1 MNKIFK
7 VVWSKTKNCYVV
19 TSELA
24 KNHTKNNQTKAETSA
39 IGRFF
44 SAAFISKRWNTMT
57 VRAVVAA
64 LALTGLT
71 GITFNVSAA
80 YTDANM
86 NPTSEHFVSVNFQP
100 TTIYSGVAFNKDY
113 KTFVT
118 NVYTAYVNK
127 IAQYETAMAQNVYN
141 GTAIDT
147 ATLATYATDLQKY
160 ETDLLNLGYNQKQ
173 INALK
178 VNNIKGITRTYDNGK
193 LILTVDANAMKT
205 SYADANAATGAVTT
219 AQSTDT
225 NQKTID
231 TATTTM
237 LGNSNYD
244 NNQAMG
250 KQSIAIGFDALA
262 DGSSPNAVALGANT
276 RISGSDSAVALGANN
291 AIQKSKGALA
301 MGNNVTISNSSGA
314 IVFGE
319 RAGDWSYITNNA
331 KESVAIGSN
340 AYTSN
345 APYAVAIGSNARA
358 FNEGGQNN
366 GQESVAIGH
375 NARTI
380 NMSYSIAIG
389 SDAQASDKGHPSS
402 GFNNS
407 IAIGT
412 VANANTSIDSVAIGH
427 KAKVTNATDSI
438 AFGREANV
446 SGKTGALAI
455 GSATTANSD
464 YSISMGYNTTTNTN
478 STSSIAIG
486 NKTSNNGK
494 SSIAIGDNVS
504 FTATSDESI
513 VIGKNISL
521 GGNTNSSIII
531 GESSSDGFYPSVK
544 SENNQNMNYSVVI
557 GAGAK
562 VSDALLGTKTYYD
575 GTTKTIGGSGE
586 GTAVGNATWAT
597 GQAAA
602 FGNNAYALGR
612 SSIAIGND
620 DNAAY
625 SSSEY
630 WVSDYDGAHYFNKL
644 YKAMLDQK
652 KAAGIDVTN
661 PENSVNGYILDKD
674 GKLVKNNFK
683 QRLKYSPTMALGEG
697 AMAIGS
703 RSMAY
708 ADNATAIGALTFA
721 IGKGSTA
728 LGTLTRAEGAASMAM
743 GNNSYVFANNAIAS
757 GTNSQVLSEGGNAY
771 GYRTY
776 AGGKNSLAVGSNA
789 YANVKINFGTKDGH
803 AVFDANGLYNSDP
816 SRYAKSILTG
826 ADLKDITVNDKL
838 ITADGLNGNK
848 SYLDNLDD
856 LLTAD
861 TNPGLTTAKAETTTF
876 HGVSGV
882 VVAAKEEDDPNKNA
896 ENSIVIGNNAIAT
909 ASNAIAMGKGAII
922 TDDATNGMA
931 LGSYSMT
938 TGRNSVALGLASRAT
953 GINSMA
959 VGTASSANAENALSV
974 GIAAINEGK
983 NSSVIGFSSGVAHDS
998 ENSIIFGTNSVID
1011 AGVTNSIVIGTGSSI
1026 GRYLMDDNHLLREIN
1041 TEVGGVTGDSVE
1053 SFKQVK
1059 TDENKKID
1067 GAMAIGVNAR
1077 VYNAESTTD
1086 STATTRTSEEGK
1098 TLARE
1103 NGNNAMAI
1111 GNGAEAWL
1119 ENSVALGVNSE
1130 TDYTPEQMAMVAWR
1144 TPGAVAAS
1152 TDVNTGIISIGK
1164 KGMERRLVNVA
1175 AGAYDTDA
1183 VNVSQLMQ
1191 LWDSIQREMNPID
1204 LNNGVHFVATNFQQ
1218 INSTPT
1224 TDYATKYGA
1233 QVTYDR
1239 FIRTLSEYKG
1249 YLIKAEYGGSTL
1261 TDKANTSYRKELTQ
1275 LRNDLVNT
1283 YGISLDQLNTDSKLS
1298 NFYGTLTENTTDH
1311 LLQVNLDADGLH
1323 AKFALPEYALQDL
1336 IEARDADISVLTQDG
1351 NYITGMTS
1359 DALTAKLTEIN
1370 YDNSQALT
1378 EGSIAIGYNA
1388 RVGEKTT
1395 DNTGA
1400 TAIKG
1405 QKGGVAIGYEARN
1418 MAETDN
1424 PNGASVALGDKS
1436 IVTEADAT
1444 TTTKGVYYTNEAKDG
1459 ITATPNAGVVS
1470 VGTSTEIKTADGI
1483 TYNPSTRRIINV
1495 AAGALDT
1502 DAVNVSQLKSL
1513 AAQKI
1518 QLSTNGT
1525 TNNKTTDVAIGVDTG
1540 VVDFG
1545 IKGDGTD
1552 ITTEASGTDVNIK
1565 LNKATTVEAGN
1576 NLAVTSDAVNTSITT
1591 VNNTIKALDGR
1602 VTTNASSIGTLNDQM
1617 AHTIGV
1623 TGNTTPAGTSNAKSL
1638 TSGDISFAITGD
1650 GTDITTTTTATGVSI
1665 TVDKTGNVAAGDT
1678 KLVTGDTVNTAIT
1691 NAKNAATTTLTEHA
1705 DSPVTVVKTTAED
1718 GHFNYNVTF
1727 NGTKAAEQIPLAYK
1741 ANGANS
1747 TATST
1752 VTLSNGLNFTNTDNL
1767 TASVEANGVVK
1778 YTLNKALTGISSISN
1793 TTTSGGTTTGT
1804 TIILSPTSNEV
1815 NVGRAKIT
1823 GLANGSADSDAV
1835 TYGQFSN
1842 RKISLKGNSN
1852 SSTTEKTLANDVSF
1866 NIVGAEAAQGSTG
1879 PDITTAANG
1888 GNVTITLNKA
1898 TSIAS
1903 GNTQVATSG
1912 QVYDAVTKAKTKV
1925 AKDTKDTTGILT
1937 ITPVESTD
1945 LTANNYTL
1953 GINQNSL
1960 ITTVQDKAKLS
1971 YKAQN
1976 DDPSANRTT
1985 TLANGLDFHVGS
1997 DNNLTVTS
2005 ADGGIVTYGLK
2016 SDLTGITSI
2025 AGKAGKDGADA
2036 TKISIDSETNTI
2048 TLSGKNSDG
2057 STNTKLT
2064 GLADGENG
2072 SDAVN
2077 VSQLNNLKNKVGYE
2091 NAVSSKTDKTP
2102 GAAGKDGLDGKDLGT
2117 QIAAIREGEAG
2128 PMVYTDGEGN
2138 RVVKDGDNFYTK
2150 DSLAGAEKAA
2160 DGTYYNTSKLA
2171 EAGAKIENGKVV
2183 GTDGN
2188 EITDSAILEKVN
2200 TAKVTP
2206 TSVESK
2212 DVQIS
2217 TVDPKTGEP
2226 KAPTTIG
2233 NVQSTL
2239 VATNP
2244 EAIKDPNKTA
2254 GDIASTAM
2262 TGDSNAEAGTIAN
2275 TGLLKAEGSVLNNAA
2290 TIRDLQ
2296 TVANAGLTFQTN
2308 NLKEE
2313 GNEAGKVQ
2321 TVHKALGETLNIEG
2335 KSGATYSDSDYSFD
2349 NMVTTV
2355 DKDIVRIGMKK
2366 SPEFTS
2372 VTLKNGTESDTNTV
2386 TLTPGKDSSNT
2397 TTLTLNNGKDSD
2409 NTGNVDTSVKITNV
2423 AAGTDAN
2430 DAVNVSQLNDLKN
2443 KVGYDNA
2450 VSSKTDKTPGA
2461 AGKDGLDG
2469 KDLGTQ
2475 IAAIRE
2481 GEAGPMVYTDGEG
2494 NRVVKDGDNFYTK
2507 DSLAGAE
2514 KTADGTYYNTA
2525 KLAEAGAKIADGK
2538 VVGTDGN
2545 EITDPAILD
2554 KVNDAKVTPT
2564 SVESKDVQIS
2574 AVDPKTGE
2582 PKAPT
2587 TIGNVKSTIGLDGN
2601 VGTDGKTPVI
2611 GEDQAKTNVSNLVK
2625 GDSKTSLNTVATVG
2639 DLQAVAQAGL
2649 DFKGNTGDAIH
2660 KALGSTLLIKGEE
2673 NANFDDGSFE
2683 SKNLATKN
2691 DNGTLRIGM
2700 KKTPTFDGVKVS
2712 NGTNAV
2718 ELKPGEEANTL
2729 TLTNGT
2735 DGDNSAIKIT
2745 NVAAGSNDTDAVNY
2759 SQLKDLIDKVG
2770 AENTNA
2776 GTDGKSPSTNPSGND
2791 GLDGKDMG
2799 SQIQAIRD
2807 GEAGPMVYTDGE
2819 GNRVVKDGNTYY
2831 KKYDLVGMEKAG
2843 DSYYNI
2849 EALEKAGAKIVDGQ
2863 IVNADGKVLEGDE
2876 LKKVQDAAKV
2886 TTMPKAVDAK
2896 DVQISTVDPKTG
2908 EPKAPTTIGNV
2919 KSNYGYDGIGKN
2931 AEGVTKAIDAA
2942 HAKTAMDGE
2951 DGKSGLLNAKGAD
2964 LNKVVTVGD
2973 LQAAAQA
2980 GLDFTTN
2987 DKVTDTAGTIH
2998 KALGSALAIEG
3009 KSGAT
3014 YKDTEYGFDNMVTT
3028 IDGDK
3033 VRIGMKKA
3041 PEFTG
3046 VTLKDGTDSN
3056 ANTVILTPGK
3066 DTNNRTTL
3074 NLTNGTDGKDNQV
3087 KITNIAAGTDA
3098 NDAVNYSQL
3107 QNLDNQVK
3115 ELQNGENGPMIYTD
3129 GEGNRLVKSGDT
3141 LYKASDLKPS
3151 DLVTKDG
3158 THYDV
3163 ANLPEGAKL
3172 SDDGTTVVS
3181 KDGAAIS
3188 NDDLSKAKRTPVT
3201 SNVQISAVDPKTG
3214 EPKAPTT
3221 IGNVKSTIGLDGN
3234 VGTNGKTPVIG
3245 EDQAKAN
3252 VSNLINGDS
3261 KTSLNTVATVG
3272 DLQAVAQAGLDFKGN
3287 TGDAIHKTLSSTL
3300 SIEGEMGANFD
3311 DGSFESKNL
3320 ATKNDNGTLRIGMKK
3335 APEFTSVTLKGG
3347 TDSDTN
3353 TVTLTP
3359 GKDTNDSTTTL
3370 TLNNG
3375 KDPKNTGNIDTRVK
3389 ITNVAAGT
3397 DANDA
3402 VNYSQLQNLDNQV
3415 KELQNGENGPMVY
3428 TDDEGN
3434 RLVKSGDT
3442 LYKASDVKPSDLV
3455 TNDGT
3460 HYDATDLPEGAKL
3473 SDDGTTVIAKDGSA
3487 ISKDTL
3493 SKAKL
3498 TPVTSNVQISA
3509 VDPTTGEPKEPTT
3522 IGNVKSNY
3530 GYNGIG
3536 TERNDKDE
3544 EVPAKGTDKAIT
3556 SEDAKTAMNGVTGT
3570 DGTARGGLLNA
3581 KGTDLNK
3588 VATVGDLQAAAQAG
3602 LDFTTNDKVTTTAG
3616 TIHKTLG
3623 STLAI
3628 EGKDGVTYNTT
3639 DYSFDNMVTT
3649 IDGDKVRIGMKKSPE
3664 FTGITLNDNS
3674 NKVVFAPGND
3684 GAGNTSLKVSNGD
3697 TTEGADTRVVID
3709 NIKDSESLNSAVT
3722 KGALDKAVE
3731 ELHNREGVDNGTMV
3745 YTHEGKTLDRDGK
3758 NFYEKGSIT
3767 PDKAEKIGTTFYSK
3781 DAMAK
3786 DGVTISVEGK
3796 VIDKDGNEIT
3806 NPDILSNYQVKPVD
3820 PSTIEIS
3827 TVDPATGEPKAP
3839 QTINSVKSNYG
3850 YNGIG
3855 TELNDKGEKVPAKG
3869 TDKAI
3874 TPEDAKTAMN
3884 GVVGEDGT
3892 AKGGLLNAKGADL
3905 NKVATVGDLQAVA
3918 QAGLDFS
3925 TNNDKDNKEQTIH
3938 RTLGSKLSIK
3948 GKLDGQYG
3956 ADYDSDNL
3964 VTTVADDNTIQ
3975 IAMLRKPVFEGVT
3988 IENGKDGSN
3997 GKVDITAVPVNG
4009 KDATEGMTINLAGN
4023 DGKEGTPGKAGDGN
4037 VRISGVADGVNGN
4050 DAVNYSQLKDLID
4063 KVGAANANAGSDAK
4077 SPANTPAGQDGLD
4090 GKDMG
4095 SQIQA
4100 IRDGEAGPMV
4110 YTDKDGN
4117 RLVNDGGTYYKTSD
4131 LAGMEKAGDSYYN
4144 TEALEKAGAKI
4155 VGGQIV
4161 DADGKVLKGDDLKKV
4176 QDAAKVTTMPKAVDA
4191 NDVQI
4196 STVDP
4201 KTGEPKAPT
4210 TIGNV
4215 KSNYGY
4221 NGIGTEADGKT
4232 PAKGIANAITPEDAK
4247 TAMNGVTGADGTVTG
4262 GLLSAKGA
4270 DLNKVVTVGDLQAA
4284 AQAGLD
4290 FTGNSKTEGKVD
4302 TAHTTLG
4309 GTIAIQGGTEY
4320 NANDFSDKN
4329 ISTKVDPKTK
4339 TISINIK
4346 KKPEFDSVT
4355 LGQPGEN
4362 GQTNTQVTI
4371 GTKDTKGGNE
4381 VNFASTHPQG
4391 GDTTVVLSGIK
4402 DDPTRRD
4409 TAITRGALED
4419 LGILKGEVGPSHIAG
4434 SDVGGNL
4441 SIGDNLND
4449 YSLNKQVQAQRE
4461 GLSGNVVY
4469 TDAKGN
4475 RLVKAGNRF
4484 YSAAPLNKYI
4494 LESKLRQDPL
4504 TGMWFNISDFDEDN
4518 KVKEEAKG
4526 NGLTAE
4532 QLAKKAGVS
4541 ETQVSDIKL
4550 SAVNMSG
4557 NTNTPTEIGN
4567 IKSTIG
4573 LNKEAKVDANGK
4585 PVLDANGEA
4594 VYVGGPIKADA
4605 AKKAVVVT
4613 DDKGNVTGGL
4623 LNVKG
4628 SQLNT
4633 VATIGDLQAV
4643 AQAGLDITAN
4653 ANTENTNADPAK
4665 GEVSSKTPMHRT
4677 LGSQFAIKGSDNN
4690 DNSDF
4695 KTNFSTENIM
4705 TQVDGNI
4712 VRIGMKSSPVFKEVH
4727 FADNGSIKLGTNQN
4741 GNLTLTQNGATY
4753 EVATKN
4759 DGFYIK
4765 DANGNKTLVRI
4776 NNEDAIE
4783 FNKYLTVTKA
4793 DSKSDGASA
4802 TGNTS
4807 TTGSTGSGTST
4818 GENVNAGTTTG
4829 GNTTGASTSD
4839 TTPKAVGTVDVVVKD
4854 VPTEDGDIA
4863 NKMYVDKQIGDII
4876 KNFNTKNELEG
4887 QGTIATN
4894 TSTDKLA
4901 VSGVTVKQYLDDN
4914 YMTRPE
4920 INRRFTEVSKQ
4931 ANAGTAAAMAA
4942 AGIPQ
4947 ITNMYDDN
4955 LMIGAGVGSYGGES
4969 AVAIGVSG
4977 TNDDRD
4983 ITYKIAS
4990 TYDSRGKWGLSAGI
5004 GFSVGSGRDNP
5015 TKPERKT
5022 MSERIDRLTEEN
5034 KELRKANEDTLKALD
5049 EANKNHLMSLEAAN
5063 KAQWAQLQ
5071 ESGQAKIDVI
5081 NATSQAKLDAMK
5093 KANEAELDA
5102 LRKANKAELDK
5113 LRASNQAEIKSLTE
5127 KNNQLQQQVEKL
5139 EAMMNQLMAQNQA
5152 KETTVAP
5159 TTK

>member
-1 MNKIFK
+1 
-7 VVWSKTKNCYVV
+7 
-19 TSELA
+19 
-24 KNHTKNNQTKAETSA
+24 
-39 IGRFF
+39 
-44 SAAFISKRWNTMT
+44 MT

-80 YTDANM
+80 DTDANT

-100 TTIYSGVAFNKDY
+100 TTVYSGVAFNGDY
-113 KTFVT
+113 KTFAA

-127 IAQYETAMAQNVYN
+127 IVQYETAIAQNVYN
-141 GTAIDT
+141 GTTTDA

-160 ETDLLNLGYNQKQ
+160 ETDLLNLGYKQTQ

-205 SYADANAATGAVTT
+205 AYADANTSTGAVTS
-219 AQSTDT
+219 AQSSDTDQT
-225 NQKTID
+225 AID

-237 LGNSNYD
+237 LGSSNYD
-244 NNQAMG
+244 NNQAIG
-250 KQSIAIGFDALA
+250 KQSIAIGFAALA

-276 RISGSDSAVALGANN
+276 QITDSDSAVALGANN
-291 AIQKSKGALA
+291 AIQNSKGALA

-314 IVFGE
+314 IVFGD
-319 RAGDWSYITNNA
+319 RVARGDGMWAAITDNA
-331 KESVAIGSN
+331 KESVAIGLN

-427 KAKVTNATDSI
+427 SSNASSAKESI
-438 AFGREANV
+438 ALGKGANV

-586 GTAVGNATWAT
+586 GTAVGNATWAS

-625 SSSEY
+625 KDPQY
-630 WVSDYDGAHYFNKL
+630 YVSDYDGEHYFNKL

-652 KAAGIDVTN
+652 KEAGVDVTN
-661 PENSVNGYILDKD
+661 TLNSVNGYILDKE
-674 GKLVKNNFK
+674 GNLVRDTTNFRG
-683 QRLKYSPTMALGEG
+683 RLKYSPTMALGEG

-826 ADLKDITVNDKL
+826 ADLNDITVNDKL
-838 ITADGLNGNK
+838 ITADGLNGDK

-882 VVAAKEEDDPNKNA
+882 VVAAKEEDNPDKNA

-1026 GRYLMDDNHLLREIN
+1026 GRYLMDDVHLLREIN
-1041 TEVGGVTGDSVE
+1041 TEIGGVTGDSVE

-1077 VYNAESTTD
+1077 VYNAES
-1086 STATTRTSEEGK
+1086 TTRTSEEGK

-1191 LWDSIQREMNPID
+1191 LWDSVQREMNPID

-1283 YGISLDQLNTDSKLS
+1283 YGISLDQLNADSKLS
-1298 NFYGTLTENTTDH
+1298 NFYGTLTENATDH

-1323 AKFALPEYALQDL
+1323 AKFALAEYALQDL
-1336 IEARDADISVLTQDG
+1336 VEARDTDISVLTQDG

-1359 DALTAKLTEIN
+1359 DALTAKIAEIN

-1395 DNTGA
+1395 DSTGA

-1444 TTTKGVYYTNEAKDG
+1444 KIKKGVYYTNEAKDG

-1470 VGTSTEIKTADGI
+1470 VGTSTAPTTADGI

-1495 AAGALDT
+1495 AAGYLDT

-1513 AAQKI
+1513 AAQTIKF
-1518 QLSTNGT
+1518 TANGT
-1525 TNNKTTDVAIGVDTG
+1525 TTASGEGETATTTSNAATDAVKVGTENG
-1540 VVDFG
+1540 MNFSL
-1545 IKGDGTD
+1545 KGADNGKD
-1552 ITTEASGTDVNIK
+1552 ITTTASGTDVTFT
-1565 LNKATTVEAGN
+1565 LNKATTVTGTGDDADK
-1576 NLAVTSDAVNTSITT
+1576 AVTSGAVNTAITT
-1591 VNNTIKALDGR
+1591 VNNTINALDGR
-1602 VTTNASSIGTLNDQM
+1602 VTTNTSSIGTLNNQM
-1617 AHTIGV
+1617 AHTIEV
-1623 TGNTTPAGTSNAKSL
+1623 TGNTTPDGTSNAKSL
-1638 TSGDISFAITGD
+1638 TTGDISFAINGD
-1650 GTDITTTTTATGVSI
+1650 GTDITTTTTATGVRI
-1665 TVDKTGNVAAGDT
+1665 AVDKTGKVAEGDT

-1705 DSPVTVVKTTAED
+1705 DSPVTVTKTTADD
-1718 GHFNYNVTF
+1718 GHSNYNVTF
-1727 NGTKAAEQIPLAYK
+1727 NGTKAAEQIPLTYK

-1747 TATST
+1747 TTTST
-1752 VTLSNGLNFTNTDNL
+1752 VMLSDGLNFTSTDNL

-1793 TTTSGGTTTGT
+1793 TATSGDTTTGT
-1804 TIILSPTSNEV
+1804 TITLSPTSKEV
-1815 NVGRAKIT
+1815 NVGGAKIT

-1835 TYGQFSN
+1835 TYGQFKDSSIGLTGN
-1842 RKISLKGNSN
+1842 TGSISD
-1852 SSTTEKTLANDVSF
+1852 TLENNVSF
-1866 NIVGAEAAQGSTG
+1866 GIIGADKGTSDTAQ
-1879 PDITTAANG
+1879 DITTTAADG
-1888 GNVTITLNKA
+1888 KVTITLNKA
-1898 TSIAS
+1898 ASIAS

-1925 AKDTKDTTGILT
+1925 AVNPAENGILT
-1937 ITPVESTD
+1937 VTNTPGEG
-1945 LTANNYTL
+1945 TAADTYTL
-1953 GINQNSL
+1953 SINQKTLESN
-1960 ITTVQDKAKLS
+1960 TQLS
-1971 YKAQN
+1971 YQASGDTKEG
-1976 DDPSANRTT
+1976 T
-1985 TLANGLDFHVGS
+1985 TLPRKTSLTTGLNFKTTN
-1997 DNNLTVTS
+1997 NNLTATTDT
-2005 ADGGIVTYGLK
+2005 DGVVTYGL
-2016 SDLTGITSI
+2016 SSTLTDITSI
-2025 AGKAGKDGADA
+2025 TGPKGKDGQTTTMTFGGD
-2036 TKISIDSETNTI
+2036 KGQTI
-2048 TLSGKNSDG
+2048 TLTEG
-2057 STNTKLT
+2057 TKLT
-2064 GLADGENG
+2064 GLADGVDN

-2077 VSQLNNLKNKVGYE
+2077 VSQLNN
-2091 NAVSSKTDKTP
+2091 
-2102 GAAGKDGLDGKDLGT
+2102 
-2117 QIAAIREGEAG
+2117 
-2128 PMVYTDGEGN
+2128 
-2138 RVVKDGDNFYTK
+2138 
-2150 DSLAGAEKAA
+2150 
-2160 DGTYYNTSKLA
+2160 
-2171 EAGAKIENGKVV
+2171 
-2183 GTDGN
+2183 
-2188 EITDSAILEKVN
+2188 
-2200 TAKVTP
+2200 
-2206 TSVESK
+2206 
-2212 DVQIS
+2212 
-2217 TVDPKTGEP
+2217 
-2226 KAPTTIG
+2226 
-2233 NVQSTL
+2233 
-2239 VATNP
+2239 
-2244 EAIKDPNKTA
+2244 
-2254 GDIASTAM
+2254 
-2262 TGDSNAEAGTIAN
+2262 
-2275 TGLLKAEGSVLNNAA
+2275 
-2290 TIRDLQ
+2290 
-2296 TVANAGLTFQTN
+2296 
-2308 NLKEE
+2308 
-2313 GNEAGKVQ
+2313 
-2321 TVHKALGETLNIEG
+2321 
-2335 KSGATYSDSDYSFD
+2335 
-2349 NMVTTV
+2349 
-2355 DKDIVRIGMKK
+2355 
-2366 SPEFTS
+2366 
-2372 VTLKNGTESDTNTV
+2372 
-2386 TLTPGKDSSNT
+2386 
-2397 TTLTLNNGKDSD
+2397 
-2409 NTGNVDTSVKITNV
+2409 
-2423 AAGTDAN
+2423 
-2430 DAVNVSQLNDLKN
+2430 LKN

-2494 NRVVKDGDNFYTK
+2494 NRVVKNGDNFYTK
-2507 DSLAGAE
+2507 DSIAGAE
-2514 KTADGTYYNTA
+2514 KAADGTYYNTA
-2525 KLAEAGAKIADGK
+2525 KLVEAGAKIENGK

-2545 EITDPAILD
+2545 EITDPAILE
-2554 KVNDAKVTPT
+2554 KVNAAKVEQ
-2564 SVESKDVQIS
+2564 VNDVQIS

-2587 TIGNVKSTIGLDGN
+2587 PIGNVKSTIGLDGN

-2611 GEDQAKTNVSNLVK
+2611 GEDKAKTNVSNLVK

-2712 NGTNAV
+2712 NGTNTV

-2735 DGDNSAIKIT
+2735 DGDNSAIKVT

-2831 KKYDLVGMEKAG
+2831 KKSDLVGMEKAG

-2919 KSNYGYDGIGKN
+2919 KSNYGYDGIGEN

-2942 HAKTAMDGE
+2942 HAKKAMDGE

-2998 KALGSALAIEG
+2998 KALGSVLAIEG

-3014 YKDTEYGFDNMVTT
+3014 YKDIEYGFDNMVTS

-3066 DTNNRTTL
+3066 DTDNRTTL

-3115 ELQNGENGPMIYTD
+3115 ELQNGENGPMVYTD

-3141 LYKASDLKPS
+3141 LYKASDVKAS
-3151 DLVTKDG
+3151 DLVTNDG
-3158 THYDV
+3158 THYD
-3163 ANLPEGAKL
+3163 ATSLPEGAKL

-3181 KDGAAIS
+3181 KDGSAIS
-3188 NDDLSKAKRTPVT
+3188 EDELSKAKLTPVT

-3221 IGNVKSTIGLDGN
+3221 IGNVKS
-3234 VGTNGKTPVIG
+3234 
-3245 EDQAKAN
+3245 
-3252 VSNLINGDS
+3252 
-3261 KTSLNTVATVG
+3261 
-3272 DLQAVAQAGLDFKGN
+3272 
-3287 TGDAIHKTLSSTL
+3287 
-3300 SIEGEMGANFD
+3300 
-3311 DGSFESKNL
+3311 
-3320 ATKNDNGTLRIGMKK
+3320 
-3335 APEFTSVTLKGG
+3335 
-3347 TDSDTN
+3347 
-3353 TVTLTP
+3353 
-3359 GKDTNDSTTTL
+3359 
-3370 TLNNG
+3370 
-3375 KDPKNTGNIDTRVK
+3375 
-3389 ITNVAAGT
+3389 
-3397 DANDA
+3397 
-3402 VNYSQLQNLDNQV
+3402 
-3415 KELQNGENGPMVY
+3415 
-3428 TDDEGN
+3428 
-3434 RLVKSGDT
+3434 
-3442 LYKASDVKPSDLV
+3442 
-3455 TNDGT
+3455 
-3460 HYDATDLPEGAKL
+3460 
-3473 SDDGTTVIAKDGSA
+3473 
-3487 ISKDTL
+3487 
-3493 SKAKL
+3493 
-3498 TPVTSNVQISA
+3498 
-3509 VDPTTGEPKEPTT
+3509 
-3522 IGNVKSNY
+3522 NY

-3536 TERNDKDE
+3536 TEADGTQ
-3544 EVPAKGTDKAIT
+3544 AKGTDAFITKDDAQKAMGSVDKDGKII
-3556 SEDAKTAMNGVTGT
+3556 SE
-3570 DGTARGGLLNA
+3570 GLLTATGAN
-3581 KGTDLNK
+3581 LNK
-3588 VATVGDLQAAAQAG
+3588 VVTVCDLQAVAQAG

-3628 EGKDGVTYNTT
+3628 EGKDGVTYSDT

-3649 IDGDKVRIGMKKSPE
+3649 IDGDKVRIGMKKDPE
-3664 FTGITLNDNS
+3664 FTGITLNNNS
-3674 NKVVFAPGND
+3674 SKVVFAPGKD

-3697 TTEGADTRVVID
+3697 TTPDADTRVIID
-3709 NIKDSESLNSAVT
+3709 NIKDGESLNSAVT

-3758 NFYEKGSIT
+3758 NFYEKGSIA

-3839 QTINSVKSNYG
+3839 QTISSVKSNYG

-3869 TDKAI
+3869 ANTFITKGDAQKAMGSVDK
-3874 TPEDAKTAMN
+3874 
-3884 GVVGEDGT
+3884 DG
-3892 AKGGLLNAKGADL
+3892 KVIREGLLTAKGADL
-3905 NKVATVGDLQAVA
+3905 NEVATVGDLQAAA

-3925 TNNDKDNKEQTIH
+3925 TNNDKDNKEQMIH
-3938 RTLGSKLSIK
+3938 RALGSQLSIK
-3948 GKLDGQYG
+3948 GKLDGQYTD
-3956 ADYDSDNL
+3956 DYDSDNL

-3975 IAMLRKPVFEGVT
+3975 IAMLRKPAFEGITV
-3988 IENGKDGSN
+3988 ENGKDDSS
-3997 GKVDITAVPVNG
+3997 GKVDVTAVPVNG
-4009 KDATEGMTINLAGN
+4009 KDATEGMTINLAGKDSKN
-4023 DGKEGTPGKAGDGN
+4023 GTAGNNGDI
-4037 VRISGVADGVNGN
+4037 RISGVADGVSGN

-4063 KVGAANANAGSDAK
+4063 KVGAVNANAGSDAK

-4117 RLVNDGGTYYKTSD
+4117 RLVNDGGTYYKKYD

-4155 VGGQIV
+4155 VGGRIV
-4161 DADGKVLKGDDLKKV
+4161 NADGKVLEGDELKKV
-4176 QDAAKVTTMPKAVDA
+4176 QDAAKVTTMPKAVNA

-4232 PAKGIANAITPEDAK
+4232 PAKGIVNAITPKDAK
-4247 TAMNGVTGADGTVTG
+4247 TAMNGAKDTDGTVTG
-4262 GLLSAKGA
+4262 GLLNAKGA

-4290 FTGNSKTEGKVD
+4290 FTGNSKTKGKVD

-4309 GTIAIQGGTEY
+4309 GTIAIQGGAEY
-4320 NANDFSDKN
+4320 KESKFSDKN
-4329 ISTKVDPKTK
+4329 ISTKVDPKTN

-4346 KKPEFDSVT
+4346 KNPEFDSVI

-4362 GQTNTQVTI
+4362 GQPDKQVTI
-4371 GTKDTKGGNE
+4371 STANGNE
-4381 VNFASTHPQG
+4381 VNFTSTHPQDE
-4391 GDTTVVLSGIK
+4391 DTNVVLSGIK

-4441 SIGDNLND
+4441 SNGDNLND
-4449 YSLNKQVQAQRE
+4449 YSLTKQVQAQRE

-4557 NTNTPTEIGN
+4557 DTNTPTEIGN

-4623 LNVKG
+4623 LNVSG

-4633 VATIGDLQAV
+4633 VATVGDLQAV

-4705 TQVDGNI
+4705 TQVEGNI
-4712 VRIGMKSSPVFKEVH
+4712 VRIGMKSTPVFKEVH
-4727 FADNGSIKLGTNQN
+4727 FTDNGSIKLGTNQN

-4765 DANGNKTLVRI
+4765 DANGNKTLVHI

-4783 FNKYLTVTKA
+4783 FNKYLTVTTA
-4793 DSKSDGASA
+4793 DPKSDDTSA
-4802 TGNTS
+4802 TGNTG

-4829 GNTTGASTSD
+4829 GNTTGAPTSD
-4839 TTPKAVGTVDVVVKD
+4839 TTPKAVGTVDVIVKD
-4854 VPTEDGDIA
+4854 VPKDDNDIA
-4863 NKMYVDKQIGDII
+4863 NKKYVDKQIGDII
-4876 KNFNTKNELEG
+4876 NNFNTKNELEG
-4887 QGTIATN
+4887 QGTIAAN

-4947 ITNMYDDN
+4947 VTNMYDDN

-4983 ITYKIAS
+4983 ITYKIAT

-5022 MSERIDRLTEEN
+5022 MSERIDRLTAEN

-5063 KAQWAQLQ
+5063 KAQLAQLQ

-5152 KETTVAP
+5152 KETTAAP

>member
-44 SAAFISKRWNTMT
+44 NAAFVSKHWSTMT
-57 VRAVVAA
+57 ARAVMAA
-64 LALTGLT
+64 LVLTGLT

-80 YTDANM
+80 DTDANT

-100 TTIYSGVAFNKDY
+100 TTVYSGVAFNGDY
-113 KTFVT
+113 KTFAA

-127 IAQYETAMAQNVYN
+127 IVQYETAIAQNVYN
-141 GTAIDT
+141 GTTTDA

-160 ETDLLNLGYNQKQ
+160 ETDLLNLGYDQTQ
-173 INALK
+173 INNLK

-205 SYADANAATGAVTT
+205 AYADANTSTGAVTS
-219 AQSTDT
+219 AQSSDTD
-225 NQKTID
+225 QKAID
-231 TATTTM
+231 DATTTM
-237 LGNSNYD
+237 LGSSNYN
-244 NNQAMG
+244 NNQAIG
-250 KQSIAIGFDALA
+250 KQSIAIGFDASA
-262 DGSSPNAVALGANT
+262 DESSPNAVALGANT
-276 RISGSDSAVALGANN
+276 QITSSDSAVALGANN

-319 RAGDWSYITNNA
+319 RAANWSYITDNA

-427 KAKVTNATDSI
+427 SSNASSAKESI
-438 AFGREANV
+438 ALGKGANV

-464 YSISMGYNTTTNTN
+464 YSISIGYNTKNN
-478 STSSIAIG
+478 GTSSIAIG
-486 NKTSNNGK
+486 YNTTNNGT
-494 SSIAIGDNVS
+494 SSIAIGDNVQ
-504 FTATSDESI
+504 FAGTSKESI
-513 VIGKNISL
+513 VIGNNIKL
-521 GGNTNSSIII
+521 EGGGKTSTSSILI
-531 GESSSDGFYPSVK
+531 GGTASDGSLPSITKV
-544 SENNQNMNYSVVI
+544 NGGDMNYSVVI

-562 VSDALLGTKTYYD
+562 VSDALLGTDAKYWIKGIADETVFPTMQSVTNDDD
-575 GTTKTIGGSGE
+575 GIIGGKGE
-586 GTAVGNATWAT
+586 GTAVGNSTWAS

-625 SSSEY
+625 YDSRY
-630 WVSDYDGAHYFNKL
+630 NVSTYDAEHYYNSL
-644 YKAMLDQK
+644 YKQMLLQK
-652 KAAGIDVTN
+652 SNPYDVN
-661 PENSVNGYILDKD
+661 SSVNGYILDKNGNLIRAND
-674 GKLVKNNFK
+674 PMW
-683 QRLKYSPTMALGEG
+683 RIRYSPTMAVGQG
-697 AMAIGS
+697 SMAIGS

-757 GTNSQVLSEGGNAY
+757 GSSSQVLSEGGNAY

-789 YANVKINFGTKDGH
+789 YANVKINFGKKDGH

-826 ADLKDITVNDKL
+826 KDLKEITENDDL
-838 ITADGLNGNK
+838 ITADGLNGDK

-882 VVAAKEEDDPNKNA
+882 VVAAKEEDNPDKNA

-1026 GRYLMDDNHLLREIN
+1026 GRYLMDDVHLLREIN

-1077 VYNAESTTD
+1077 VYNAES
-1086 STATTRTSEEGK
+1086 TTRTSEEGK

-1191 LWDSIQREMNPID
+1191 LWDSVQREMNPID

-1283 YGISLDQLNTDSKLS
+1283 YGISLDQLNADSKLS
-1298 NFYGTLTENTTDH
+1298 NFYGTLTENATDH

-1323 AKFALPEYALQDL
+1323 AKFALAEYALQDL
-1336 IEARDADISVLTQDG
+1336 VEARDTDISVLTQDG

-1359 DALTAKLTEIN
+1359 DALTAKIAEIN

-1395 DNTGA
+1395 DSTGA

-1436 IVTEADAT
+1436 IVTEADVT
-1444 TTTKGVYYTNEAKDG
+1444 TITEGVYYTNKAKNG

-1470 VGTSTEIKTADGI
+1470 VGTSTKIKTADGI

-1513 AAQKI
+1513 AAQTIKFTANGI
-1518 QLSTNGT
+1518 TTTSGEGETATTTTTKTTTSAVEVGT
-1525 TNNKTTDVAIGVDTG
+1525 TDGMS
-1540 VVDFG
+1540 FSL
-1545 IKGDGTD
+1545 KGADNGKD
-1552 ITTEASGTDVNIK
+1552 ITTTASGTDVTFT
-1565 LNKATTVEAGN
+1565 LNKATTVTGTGDDADK
-1576 NLAVTSDAVNTSITT
+1576 AVTSGAVNTAITT
-1591 VNNTIKALDGR
+1591 VNNTINALDGR
-1602 VTTNASSIGTLNDQM
+1602 VTTNTSSIGTLNDQM

-1623 TGNTTPAGTSNAKSL
+1623 TGNATPAGISNAKSL
-1638 TSGDISFAITGD
+1638 TTGDISFAINGD
-1650 GTDITTTTTATGVSI
+1650 GTDITTTTTATGVRI
-1665 TVDKTGNVAAGDT
+1665 AVDKTGKVAEGDT

-1705 DSPVTVVKTTAED
+1705 DSPVTVTKTTAAD
-1718 GHFNYNVTF
+1718 GPSNYNVTF
-1727 NGTKAAEQIPLAYK
+1727 NGTKAAEQIPLTYK

-1747 TATST
+1747 TTTPT
-1752 VTLSNGLNFTNTDNL
+1752 VMLSDGLNFTSTDNL

-1793 TTTSGGTTTGT
+1793 TATSGDTTTGT
-1804 TIILSPTSNEV
+1804 TITLSPTSKEV
-1815 NVGRAKIT
+1815 NVGGAKIT

-1842 RKISLKGNSN
+1842 RKISLKGNGN
-1852 SSTTEKTLANDVSF
+1852 FSTTGKTLANDVSF

-1888 GNVTITLNKA
+1888 DNVTITLNKA

-1925 AKDTKDTTGILT
+1925 AVNPAENGILT
-1937 ITPVESTD
+1937 VTNTPGEG
-1945 LTANNYTL
+1945 TAADTYTL
-1953 GINQNSL
+1953 SIDQKTLESNTQ
-1960 ITTVQDKAKLS
+1960 LS
-1971 YKAQN
+1971 YQASGDTKEG
-1976 DDPSANRTT
+1976 T
-1985 TLANGLDFHVGS
+1985 TLPRKTSLVTGLNFKTTN
-1997 DNNLTVTS
+1997 NNLTATTDT
-2005 ADGGIVTYGLK
+2005 DGVVTYGL
-2016 SDLTGITSI
+2016 SSTLTDITSI
-2025 AGKAGKDGADA
+2025 TGPKGKDGQTTTMTFGGD
-2036 TKISIDSETNTI
+2036 KGQTI
-2048 TLSGKNSDG
+2048 TLTEG
-2057 STNTKLT
+2057 TKLT
-2064 GLADGENG
+2064 GLADGEND

-2077 VSQLNNLKNKVGYE
+2077 VSQLNNLKNKVGYDNAVSSKTDATPGAAGKDGLDGKDLGTQIAAIREGEAGPMVYTDGEGNRVVKDGDKFYTKDSLAGAEKAADGTYYNTGKLAEAGAKIENGKVVGTDGNEITDPVILDKVNAAKVEQVKDVQISAVDPKTGEPKDPTVIGNVKSTVGLNGADNKFIDSSTAKTNVTNLLDKKGSVLNTVATVGDLQALAQAGLDFTGNSYTTTHDDEKNQDVKTLDTAHTTLGGTIAVKGESEYDSTAFSGKNISTKVDADTDTITITMKDKPEFKGVTLKDSTESDANTVTLTPGKDTEDGTTTLTLNNGKDSDNTGNVNTSVKITNVAAGTDANDAVNVSQLNNLKEKVGAE

-2138 RVVKDGDNFYTK
+2138 RVVKDGDKFYTK
-2150 DSLAGAEKAA
+2150 DSLDGTEKAA
-2160 DGTYYNTSKLA
+2160 DGTYYNTDELA
-2171 EAGAKIENGKVV
+2171 KAGAKI
-2183 GTDGN
+2183 
-2188 EITDSAILEKVN
+2188 I
-2200 TAKVTP
+2200 
-2206 TSVESK
+2206 
-2212 DVQIS
+2212 
-2217 TVDPKTGEP
+2217 
-2226 KAPTTIG
+2226 
-2233 NVQSTL
+2233 
-2239 VATNP
+2239 
-2244 EAIKDPNKTA
+2244 
-2254 GDIASTAM
+2254 
-2262 TGDSNAEAGTIAN
+2262 
-2275 TGLLKAEGSVLNNAA
+2275 
-2290 TIRDLQ
+2290 
-2296 TVANAGLTFQTN
+2296 
-2308 NLKEE
+2308 
-2313 GNEAGKVQ
+2313 
-2321 TVHKALGETLNIEG
+2321 
-2335 KSGATYSDSDYSFD
+2335 
-2349 NMVTTV
+2349 
-2355 DKDIVRIGMKK
+2355 
-2366 SPEFTS
+2366 
-2372 VTLKNGTESDTNTV
+2372 
-2386 TLTPGKDSSNT
+2386 
-2397 TTLTLNNGKDSD
+2397 
-2409 NTGNVDTSVKITNV
+2409 
-2423 AAGTDAN
+2423 
-2430 DAVNVSQLNDLKN
+2430 
-2443 KVGYDNA
+2443 
-2450 VSSKTDKTPGA
+2450 
-2461 AGKDGLDG
+2461 
-2469 KDLGTQ
+2469 
-2475 IAAIRE
+2475 
-2481 GEAGPMVYTDGEG
+2481 
-2494 NRVVKDGDNFYTK
+2494 
-2507 DSLAGAE
+2507 
-2514 KTADGTYYNTA
+2514 
-2525 KLAEAGAKIADGK
+2525 DGK
-2538 VVGTDGN
+2538 VVDKDGK
-2545 EITDPAILD
+2545 EITDQTILD
-2554 KVNDAKVTPT
+2554 KVNEAKVEPK

-2587 TIGNVKSTIGLDGN
+2587 TIGNVKSTIGLNGADN
-2601 VGTDGKTPVI
+2601 KSIDSST
-2611 GEDQAKTNVSNLVK
+2611 AKTNVTNLLDKK
-2625 GDSKTSLNTVATVG
+2625 GSVLNTVATVG

-2712 NGTNAV
+2712 NGTNTV
-2718 ELKPGEEANTL
+2718 ELKPGKEANTL

-2735 DGDNSAIKIT
+2735 DGDNSAIKVT

-2831 KKYDLVGMEKAG
+2831 KKSDLVGMEKAG
-2843 DSYYNI
+2843 DSFYNI

-2919 KSNYGYDGIGKN
+2919 KSNYGYNGIGTEADGTQAKGTD
-2931 AEGVTKAIDAA
+2931 AFITKDDAQ
-2942 HAKTAMDGE
+2942 KAMGSVDK
-2951 DGKSGLLNAKGAD
+2951 DGKIISEGLLTATGAN

-2973 LQAAAQA
+2973 LQA
-2980 GLDFTTN
+2980 
-2987 DKVTDTAGTIH
+2987 V
-2998 KALGSALAIEG
+2998 
-3009 KSGAT
+3009 
-3014 YKDTEYGFDNMVTT
+3014 
-3028 IDGDK
+3028 
-3033 VRIGMKKA
+3033 
-3041 PEFTG
+3041 
-3046 VTLKDGTDSN
+3046 
-3056 ANTVILTPGK
+3056 
-3066 DTNNRTTL
+3066 
-3074 NLTNGTDGKDNQV
+3074 
-3087 KITNIAAGTDA
+3087 
-3098 NDAVNYSQL
+3098 
-3107 QNLDNQVK
+3107 
-3115 ELQNGENGPMIYTD
+3115 
-3129 GEGNRLVKSGDT
+3129 
-3141 LYKASDLKPS
+3141 
-3151 DLVTKDG
+3151 
-3158 THYDV
+3158 
-3163 ANLPEGAKL
+3163 
-3172 SDDGTTVVS
+3172 
-3181 KDGAAIS
+3181 
-3188 NDDLSKAKRTPVT
+3188 
-3201 SNVQISAVDPKTG
+3201 
-3214 EPKAPTT
+3214 
-3221 IGNVKSTIGLDGN
+3221 
-3234 VGTNGKTPVIG
+3234 
-3245 EDQAKAN
+3245 
-3252 VSNLINGDS
+3252 
-3261 KTSLNTVATVG
+3261 
-3272 DLQAVAQAGLDFKGN
+3272 
-3287 TGDAIHKTLSSTL
+3287 
-3300 SIEGEMGANFD
+3300 
-3311 DGSFESKNL
+3311 
-3320 ATKNDNGTLRIGMKK
+3320 
-3335 APEFTSVTLKGG
+3335 
-3347 TDSDTN
+3347 
-3353 TVTLTP
+3353 
-3359 GKDTNDSTTTL
+3359 
-3370 TLNNG
+3370 
-3375 KDPKNTGNIDTRVK
+3375 
-3389 ITNVAAGT
+3389 
-3397 DANDA
+3397 
-3402 VNYSQLQNLDNQV
+3402 
-3415 KELQNGENGPMVY
+3415 
-3428 TDDEGN
+3428 
-3434 RLVKSGDT
+3434 
-3442 LYKASDVKPSDLV
+3442 
-3455 TNDGT
+3455 
-3460 HYDATDLPEGAKL
+3460 
-3473 SDDGTTVIAKDGSA
+3473 
-3487 ISKDTL
+3487 
-3493 SKAKL
+3493 
-3498 TPVTSNVQISA
+3498 
-3509 VDPTTGEPKEPTT
+3509 
-3522 IGNVKSNY
+3522 
-3530 GYNGIG
+3530 
-3536 TERNDKDE
+3536 
-3544 EVPAKGTDKAIT
+3544 
-3556 SEDAKTAMNGVTGT
+3556 
-3570 DGTARGGLLNA
+3570 
-3581 KGTDLNK
+3581 
-3588 VATVGDLQAAAQAG
+3588 AQAG

-3628 EGKDGVTYNTT
+3628 EGKDGVTYKDTE
-3639 DYSFDNMVTT
+3639 YGFDNMVTT

-3664 FTGITLNDNS
+3664 FTGITLNNNS
-3674 NKVVFAPGND
+3674 SKVVFAPGKD

-3697 TTEGADTRVVID
+3697 TTPDADTRVIID
-3709 NIKDSESLNSAVT
+3709 NIKDGESLNSAVT

-3758 NFYEKGSIT
+3758 NFYEKGSIA

-3839 QTINSVKSNYG
+3839 QTISSVKSNYG

-3869 TDKAI
+3869 ANTFITKGDAQKAMGSVDK
-3874 TPEDAKTAMN
+3874 
-3884 GVVGEDGT
+3884 DG
-3892 AKGGLLNAKGADL
+3892 KVISEGLLTAKGADL
-3905 NKVATVGDLQAVA
+3905 NKVATVGDLQAAA

-3938 RTLGSKLSIK
+3938 RALGSKLSIK
-3948 GKLDGQYG
+3948 GKLDGQYS

-3964 VTTVADDNTIQ
+3964 VTTVADDHTIQ
-3975 IAMLRKPVFEGVT
+3975 IAMLRKPAFEGITV
-3988 IENGKDGSN
+3988 ENGKDGSS

-4009 KDATEGMTINLAGN
+4009 RDATEGMTINLAGK
-4023 DGKEGTPGKAGDGN
+4023 DGKNGTAGNNGDI
-4037 VRISGVADGVNGN
+4037 RISGVADGVSGN

-4063 KVGAANANAGSDAK
+4063 KVGAVNANAGSDAK

-4117 RLVNDGGTYYKTSD
+4117 RLVNDGGTYYKKSD

-4155 VGGQIV
+4155 VGGRIV
-4161 DADGKVLKGDDLKKV
+4161 NADGKVLKGDELKKV
-4176 QDAAKVTTMPKAVDA
+4176 QDAAKVTTMPKAVNA

-4232 PAKGIANAITPEDAK
+4232 PAKGIVNTITPKDAK
-4247 TAMNGVTGADGTVTG
+4247 TAMNGAKDTDGTVTG
-4262 GLLSAKGA
+4262 GLLNAKGA

-4290 FTGNSKTEGKVD
+4290 FTGNSKTKGNVD

-4309 GTIAIQGGTEY
+4309 GTIAIQGGAEY
-4320 NANDFSDKN
+4320 KESKFSDKN
-4329 ISTKVDPKTK
+4329 ISTKVDPKTN

-4346 KKPEFDSVT
+4346 KNPEFDSVI

-4362 GQTNTQVTI
+4362 GQPDKQVTI
-4371 GTKDTKGGNE
+4371 STANGNE
-4381 VNFASTHPQG
+4381 VNFTSTHPQD
-4391 GDTTVVLSGIK
+4391 GDTNVVLSGIK

-4419 LGILKGEVGPSHIAG
+4419 LGILEGEVGPSHIAG

-4441 SIGDNLND
+4441 SNGDNLND
-4449 YSLNKQVQAQRE
+4449 YSLIKQVQAQRE

-4484 YSAAPLNKYI
+4484 YRAAPLNKYI
-4494 LESKLRQDPL
+4494 LASKLRQDPL

-4557 NTNTPTEIGN
+4557 DTNTPTEIGN

-4585 PVLDANGEA
+4585 PVLDANGKA

-4623 LNVKG
+4623 LNVSG

-4633 VATIGDLQAV
+4633 VATVGDLQAV

-4705 TQVDGNI
+4705 TQVEGNI
-4712 VRIGMKSSPVFKEVH
+4712 VRIGMKSTPVFKEVH
-4727 FADNGSIKLGTNQN
+4727 FTDNGSIKLGTNQN

-4765 DANGNKTLVRI
+4765 DANGNKTLVHI

-4783 FNKYLTVTKA
+4783 FNKYLTVTTA
-4793 DSKSDGASA
+4793 DPKSDDTSA
-4802 TGNTS
+4802 TGNTG

-4829 GNTTGASTSD
+4829 GNTTGAPTSD
-4839 TTPKAVGTVDVVVKD
+4839 TTPKAVGTVDVIVKD
-4854 VPTEDGDIA
+4854 VPKDDNDIA
-4863 NKMYVDKQIGDII
+4863 NKKYVDKQIGDII
-4876 KNFNTKNELEG
+4876 NNFNTKNELEG

-4947 ITNMYDDN
+4947 VTNMYDDN

-4983 ITYKIAS
+4983 ITYKIAT

-5022 MSERIDRLTEEN
+5022 MSERIDRLTAEN

-5049 EANKNHLMSLEAAN
+5049 EANKNHLMSLEAVN
-5063 KAQWAQLQ
+5063 KAQLAQLQ

-5081 NATSQAKLDAMK
+5081 NATSQAKLDVMK

-5152 KETTVAP
+5152 KETTAAP

>member
-44 SAAFISKRWNTMT
+44 NAAFVSKRWNTMT
-57 VRAVVAA
+57 VRAVVAV

-80 YTDANM
+80 DTDANT

-100 TTIYSGVAFNKDY
+100 TTTYSGVAFNKDY
-113 KTFVT
+113 KTFAT

-127 IAQYETAMAQNVYN
+127 IVQYETAIAQNVYN
-141 GTAIDT
+141 GTTTDA

-160 ETDLLNLGYNQKQ
+160 ETDLLNLGYNQTQ
-173 INALK
+173 INNLK

-205 SYADANAATGAVTT
+205 AYADANTATGAVTS
-219 AQSTDT
+219 AQSSDTDQT
-225 NQKTID
+225 AID

-237 LGNSNYD
+237 LGSSNYD
-244 NNQAMG
+244 NNQAIG
-250 KQSIAIGFDALA
+250 KQSIAIGFAALA

-276 RISGSDSAVALGANN
+276 QITDSDSAVALGANN

-314 IVFGE
+314 IVFGD
-319 RAGDWSYITNNA
+319 RVAGGDGKLWAAVTDNA
-331 KESVAIGSN
+331 KESVAIGLN

-358 FNEGGQNN
+358 YNTGTKSD
-366 GQESVAIGH
+366 GQESVAIGY
-375 NARTI
+375 NARTR
-380 NMSYSIAIG
+380 NMSYSIALGSNAQAEDTSNTSAYGNSIAIGRQATANTSNYSIAIG
-389 SDAQASDKGHPSS
+389 SDPTHQQGANATGST
-402 GFNNS
+402 NS
-407 IAIGT
+407 I
-412 VANANTSIDSVAIGH
+412 AIGH

-438 AFGREANV
+438 AFGREANAN
-446 SGKTGALAI
+446 GKTGALAI

-464 YSISMGYNTTTNTN
+464 YSISMGYNTKNN
-478 STSSIAIG
+478 GTSSIAIG
-486 NKTSNNGK
+486 NNVQFANTSN
-494 SSIAIGDNVS
+494 
-504 FTATSDESI
+504 ESI
-513 VIGKNISL
+513 VIGNNIKL
-521 GGNTNSSIII
+521 EGGSKTSTSSILI
-531 GESSSDGFYPSVK
+531 GGTASDGSRPSITKV
-544 SENNQNMNYSVVI
+544 NGGDMNYSVVI
-557 GAGAK
+557 GAGAR
-562 VSDALLGTKTYYD
+562 VSDALLGTDAKYWIKGIADETVFPTMQSVTNDDD
-575 GTTKTIGGSGE
+575 GIIGGKGE
-586 GTAVGNATWAT
+586 GTAVGNSTWAS

-625 SSSEY
+625 YDSRY
-630 WVSDYDGAHYFNKL
+630 NVSTYDAEHYYNSL
-644 YKAMLDQK
+644 YKQMLLQK
-652 KAAGIDVTN
+652 SNPYDVN
-661 PENSVNGYILDKD
+661 SSVNGYILDKNGNLIRAND
-674 GKLVKNNFK
+674 SMG
-683 QRLKYSPTMALGEG
+683 RIRYSPTMAVGQG
-697 AMAIGS
+697 SMAIGS

-757 GTNSQVLSEGGNAY
+757 GSSSQVLSEGGNAY

-826 ADLKDITVNDKL
+826 KDLKEITANDDL
-838 ITADGLNGNK
+838 ITADGLNGDK

-882 VVAAKEEDDPNKNA
+882 VVAAKGEDDPNKNA

-909 ASNAIAMGKGAII
+909 AGNAIAMGKGAII

-1026 GRYLMDDNHLLREIN
+1026 GRYLMDDGHLLREIN

-1283 YGISLDQLNTDSKLS
+1283 YGISLDQLNADSKLS

-1323 AKFALPEYALQDL
+1323 AKFDLPEYALQDL
-1336 IEARDADISVLTQDG
+1336 VKARDADISVLTQDG

-1424 PNGASVALGDKS
+1424 LNGASVALGDKS

-1470 VGTSTEIKTADGI
+1470 VGTSAETKTADGI

-1513 AAQKI
+1513 AAQTIKF
-1518 QLSTNGT
+1518 TANGT
-1525 TNNKTTDVAIGVDTG
+1525 TTASGEGETATTTSNAATDAVKVGTENG
-1540 VVDFG
+1540 MNFSL
-1545 IKGDGTD
+1545 KGADNGKD
-1552 ITTEASGTDVNIK
+1552 ITTTASGTDVTFT
-1565 LNKATTVEAGN
+1565 LNKATTVTGTGDDADK
-1576 NLAVTSDAVNTSITT
+1576 AVTSGAVNTAITT
-1591 VNNTIKALDGR
+1591 VKNTINALDGR
-1602 VTTNASSIGTLNDQM
+1602 VTTNTSSIGTLNDQM

-1638 TSGDISFAITGD
+1638 TTGDISFAINGD
-1650 GTDITTTTTATGVSI
+1650 GTDVTTTTTATGVRI
-1665 TVDKTGNVAAGDT
+1665 AIDKTGKVAEGDT

-1705 DSPVTVVKTTAED
+1705 DSPVTVTKTTAAD

-1727 NGTKAAEQIPLAYK
+1727 NGTKAAEQIPLTYK
-1741 ANGANS
+1741 ANGTSS
-1747 TATST
+1747 TTTPT
-1752 VTLSNGLNFTNTDNL
+1752 VMLSDGLNFISTDNL

-1793 TTTSGGTTTGT
+1793 TATSGDTTTGT
-1804 TIILSPTSNEV
+1804 TITLSPTSKEV
-1815 NVGRAKIT
+1815 NVGGAKIT

-1879 PDITTAANG
+1879 SDITTAANG
-1888 GNVTITLNKA
+1888 DNVTITLNKA

-1925 AKDTKDTTGILT
+1925 AVNPAENGILT
-1937 ITPVESTD
+1937 VTNTPGEGTAADTYTLSINQKTLESNTQLSYQASGD
-1945 LTANNYTL
+1945 RKEGTTLPGKTSLATGLNFKTANN
-1953 GINQNSL
+1953 
-1960 ITTVQDKAKLS
+1960 
-1971 YKAQN
+1971 
-1976 DDPSANRTT
+1976 
-1985 TLANGLDFHVGS
+1985 
-1997 DNNLTVTS
+1997 NLTATTDT
-2005 ADGGIVTYGLK
+2005 DGVVTYGL
-2016 SDLTGITSI
+2016 SSTLTDITSI
-2025 AGKAGKDGADA
+2025 TGPKGKDGQTTTMTFGGD
-2036 TKISIDSETNTI
+2036 KGQTI
-2048 TLSGKNSDG
+2048 TLTEG
-2057 STNTKLT
+2057 TKLT

-2077 VSQLNNLKNKVGYE
+2077 VSQLDNLKNKVGAE
-2091 NAVSSKTDKTP
+2091 NAVSSKTDATP

-2128 PMVYTDGEGN
+2128 PMIYTDGEGN
-2138 RVVKDGDNFYTK
+2138 RVVKDGDNLYTK

-2160 DGTYYNTSKLA
+2160 DGAYYNTNKLA

-2188 EITDSAILEKVN
+2188 EITDPAILDKVN
-2200 TAKVTP
+2200 AAKVEQ
-2206 TSVESK
+2206 VK

-2217 TVDPKTGEP
+2217 AVDPKTGEP

-2313 GNEAGKVQ
+2313 GNEAGKVR

-2355 DKDIVRIGMKK
+2355 DRDIVRIGMKK
-2366 SPEFTS
+2366 APEFTS
-2372 VTLKNGTESDTNTV
+2372 ITLKNGTEPDTNTV
-2386 TLTPGKDSSNT
+2386 TLTPGKDTEDGT

-2409 NTGNVDTSVKITNV
+2409 NTGNVNTSVKITNV

-2430 DAVNVSQLNDLKN
+2430 DAVNVSQLNNLKE
-2443 KVGYDNA
+2443 KVGAENA

-2481 GEAGPMVYTDGEG
+2481 GEAGSMVYTDGEG
-2494 NRVVKDGDNFYTK
+2494 NRVVKDGDKFYTK
-2507 DSLAGAE
+2507 DSLAGTE
-2514 KTADGTYYNTA
+2514 KAADGTYYNIDELA
-2525 KLAEAGAKIADGK
+2525 KAGAKIVDGK
-2538 VVGTDGN
+2538 VVDKDGK
-2545 EITDPAILD
+2545 EITDQTILD
-2554 KVNDAKVTPT
+2554 KVNEAKVEPK

-2712 NGTNAV
+2712 NGTNTV

-2735 DGDNSAIKIT
+2735 DGDNSAIKVT

-2831 KKYDLVGMEKAG
+2831 KKSDLVGMEKAG

-2849 EALEKAGAKIVDGQ
+2849 EALEKTGAKIVDGQ

-2919 KSNYGYDGIGKN
+2919 KSNYGYDGIGEN

-3115 ELQNGENGPMIYTD
+3115 ELQNGENGPMVYTD

-3141 LYKASDLKPS
+3141 LYKASDVKAS
-3151 DLVTKDG
+3151 DLVTNDG
-3158 THYDV
+3158 THYD
-3163 ANLPEGAKL
+3163 ATSLPEGAKL

-3181 KDGAAIS
+3181 KDGSAIS
-3188 NDDLSKAKRTPVT
+3188 EDELSKAKLTPVT
-3201 SNVQISAVDPKTG
+3201 SNVQISAVNLTTG
-3214 EPKAPTT
+3214 EPKEPTT

-3245 EDQAKAN
+3245 EDQAKTN
-3252 VSNLINGDS
+3252 VDKLVKGDS
-3261 KTSLNTVATVG
+3261 NTSLNTVATVG
-3272 DLQAVAQAGLDFKGN
+3272 DLQAVAQAGLDF
-3287 TGDAIHKTLSSTL
+3287 
-3300 SIEGEMGANFD
+3300 
-3311 DGSFESKNL
+3311 
-3320 ATKNDNGTLRIGMKK
+3320 
-3335 APEFTSVTLKGG
+3335 
-3347 TDSDTN
+3347 
-3353 TVTLTP
+3353 
-3359 GKDTNDSTTTL
+3359 
-3370 TLNNG
+3370 
-3375 KDPKNTGNIDTRVK
+3375 
-3389 ITNVAAGT
+3389 
-3397 DANDA
+3397 
-3402 VNYSQLQNLDNQV
+3402 
-3415 KELQNGENGPMVY
+3415 
-3428 TDDEGN
+3428 
-3434 RLVKSGDT
+3434 
-3442 LYKASDVKPSDLV
+3442 
-3455 TNDGT
+3455 
-3460 HYDATDLPEGAKL
+3460 
-3473 SDDGTTVIAKDGSA
+3473 
-3487 ISKDTL
+3487 
-3493 SKAKL
+3493 
-3498 TPVTSNVQISA
+3498 
-3509 VDPTTGEPKEPTT
+3509 
-3522 IGNVKSNY
+3522 
-3530 GYNGIG
+3530 
-3536 TERNDKDE
+3536 
-3544 EVPAKGTDKAIT
+3544 
-3556 SEDAKTAMNGVTGT
+3556 
-3570 DGTARGGLLNA
+3570 
-3581 KGTDLNK
+3581 
-3588 VATVGDLQAAAQAG
+3588 
-3602 LDFTTNDKVTTTAG
+3602 TTNDTVTTTAG

-3628 EGKDGVTYNTT
+3628 EGKDGVTYSDTN
-3639 DYSFDNMVTT
+3639 YSFYNMVTT

-3664 FTGITLNDNS
+3664 FTGITLNNIS
-3674 NKVVFAPGND
+3674 SKVVFAPVKD

-3697 TTEGADTRVVID
+3697 TTPDADTRVIID
-3709 NIKDSESLNSAVT
+3709 NIKDGESLNSAVT

-3745 YTHEGKTLDRDGK
+3745 YTHEGKTLDRDGR
-3758 NFYEKGSIT
+3758 NFYEKGSIA

-3839 QTINSVKSNYG
+3839 QTISSVKSNYG

-3869 TDKAI
+3869 ANTFITKGDAQKAMGSVDK
-3874 TPEDAKTAMN
+3874 
-3884 GVVGEDGT
+3884 DG
-3892 AKGGLLNAKGADL
+3892 KVISEGLLTAKGADL
-3905 NKVATVGDLQAVA
+3905 NKVATVGDLQAAA

-3938 RTLGSKLSIK
+3938 RALGSKLSIK
-3948 GKLDGQYG
+3948 GKLDRQYS

-3975 IAMLRKPVFEGVT
+3975 IAMLRKPAFEGITV
-3988 IENGKDGSN
+3988 ENGTDGGS

-4009 KDATEGMTINLAGN
+4009 KDATEGMTINLAGK
-4023 DGKEGTPGKAGDGN
+4023 DGKNGTAGNNGDI
-4037 VRISGVADGVNGN
+4037 RISGVADGVSGN

-4063 KVGAANANAGSDAK
+4063 KVGAVNANAGSDAK

-4117 RLVNDGGTYYKTSD
+4117 RLVNDGGTYYKKSD

-4155 VGGQIV
+4155 VGGRIV
-4161 DADGKVLKGDDLKKV
+4161 NADGKVLEGDELKKV
-4176 QDAAKVTTMPKAVDA
+4176 QDAAKVTTMPKAVNA

-4232 PAKGIANAITPEDAK
+4232 PAKGIVNAITPKDAK
-4247 TAMNGVTGADGTVTG
+4247 TAMNGAKDTDGTVTG
-4262 GLLSAKGA
+4262 GLLNAKGA

-4290 FTGNSKTEGKVD
+4290 FTGNSYTTTHDDEKNQDVKTLD

-4346 KKPEFDSVT
+4346 KNPEFDSVI

-4362 GQTNTQVTI
+4362 GQPDKQVTI
-4371 GTKDTKGGNE
+4371 STANGNE
-4381 VNFASTHPQG
+4381 VNFTSTHPQD
-4391 GDTTVVLSGIK
+4391 GDTNVVLSGIK
-4402 DDPTRRD
+4402 DDPARRD

-4419 LGILKGEVGPSHIAG
+4419 LGILEGEVGPSHIAG

-4441 SIGDNLND
+4441 SNGDNLND
-4449 YSLNKQVQAQRE
+4449 YSLTKQVQAQRE

-4475 RLVKAGNRF
+4475 RLVKAGT
-4484 YSAAPLNKYI
+4484 
-4494 LESKLRQDPL
+4494 D
-4504 TGMWFNISDFDEDN
+4504 
-4518 KVKEEAKG
+4518 
-4526 NGLTAE
+4526 
-4532 QLAKKAGVS
+4532 
-4541 ETQVSDIKL
+4541 
-4550 SAVNMSG
+4550 
-4557 NTNTPTEIGN
+4557 
-4567 IKSTIG
+4567 ST
-4573 LNKEAKVDANGK
+4573 VR
-4585 PVLDANGEA
+4585 
-4594 VYVGGPIKADA
+4594 
-4605 AKKAVVVT
+4605 
-4613 DDKGNVTGGL
+4613 
-4623 LNVKG
+4623 
-4628 SQLNT
+4628 
-4633 VATIGDLQAV
+4633 
-4643 AQAGLDITAN
+4643 
-4653 ANTENTNADPAK
+4653 
-4665 GEVSSKTPMHRT
+4665 HR
-4677 LGSQFAIKGSDNN
+4677 
-4690 DNSDF
+4690 
-4695 KTNFSTENIM
+4695 
-4705 TQVDGNI
+4705 
-4712 VRIGMKSSPVFKEVH
+4712 
-4727 FADNGSIKLGTNQN
+4727 
-4741 GNLTLTQNGATY
+4741 
-4753 EVATKN
+4753 
-4759 DGFYIK
+4759 
-4765 DANGNKTLVRI
+4765 
-4776 NNEDAIE
+4776 
-4783 FNKYLTVTKA
+4783 
-4793 DSKSDGASA
+4793 
-4802 TGNTS
+4802 
-4807 TTGSTGSGTST
+4807 
-4818 GENVNAGTTTG
+4818 
-4829 GNTTGASTSD
+4829 
-4839 TTPKAVGTVDVVVKD
+4839 
-4854 VPTEDGDIA
+4854 
-4863 NKMYVDKQIGDII
+4863 
-4876 KNFNTKNELEG
+4876 
-4887 QGTIATN
+4887 
-4894 TSTDKLA
+4894 
-4901 VSGVTVKQYLDDN
+4901 
-4914 YMTRPE
+4914 
-4920 INRRFTEVSKQ
+4920 
-4931 ANAGTAAAMAA
+4931 
-4942 AGIPQ
+4942 
-4947 ITNMYDDN
+4947 
-4955 LMIGAGVGSYGGES
+4955 
-4969 AVAIGVSG
+4969 
-4977 TNDDRD
+4977 
-4983 ITYKIAS
+4983 
-4990 TYDSRGKWGLSAGI
+4990 
-5004 GFSVGSGRDNP
+5004 
-5015 TKPERKT
+5015 
-5022 MSERIDRLTEEN
+5022 
-5034 KELRKANEDTLKALD
+5034 
-5049 EANKNHLMSLEAAN
+5049 
-5063 KAQWAQLQ
+5063 
-5071 ESGQAKIDVI
+5071 
-5081 NATSQAKLDAMK
+5081 
-5093 KANEAELDA
+5093 
-5102 LRKANKAELDK
+5102 
-5113 LRASNQAEIKSLTE
+5113 
-5127 KNNQLQQQVEKL
+5127 
-5139 EAMMNQLMAQNQA
+5139 
-5152 KETTVAP
+5152 
-5159 TTK
+5159 

>member
-1 MNKIFK
+1 M
-7 VVWSKTKNCYVV
+7 S
-19 TSELA
+19 
-24 KNHTKNNQTKAETSA
+24 
-39 IGRFF
+39 
-44 SAAFISKRWNTMT
+44 
-57 VRAVVAA
+57 
-64 LALTGLT
+64 
-71 GITFNVSAA
+71 
-80 YTDANM
+80 
-86 NPTSEHFVSVNFQP
+86 
-100 TTIYSGVAFNKDY
+100 
-113 KTFVT
+113 
-118 NVYTAYVNK
+118 
-127 IAQYETAMAQNVYN
+127 
-141 GTAIDT
+141 
-147 ATLATYATDLQKY
+147 
-160 ETDLLNLGYNQKQ
+160 
-173 INALK
+173 
-178 VNNIKGITRTYDNGK
+178 
-193 LILTVDANAMKT
+193 
-205 SYADANAATGAVTT
+205 
-219 AQSTDT
+219 
-225 NQKTID
+225 
-231 TATTTM
+231 
-237 LGNSNYD
+237 
-244 NNQAMG
+244 
-250 KQSIAIGFDALA
+250 
-262 DGSSPNAVALGANT
+262 
-276 RISGSDSAVALGANN
+276 
-291 AIQKSKGALA
+291 
-301 MGNNVTISNSSGA
+301 SNS
-314 IVFGE
+314 
-319 RAGDWSYITNNA
+319 
-331 KESVAIGSN
+331 
-340 AYTSN
+340 
-345 APYAVAIGSNARA
+345 
-358 FNEGGQNN
+358 
-366 GQESVAIGH
+366 
-375 NARTI
+375 
-380 NMSYSIAIG
+380 
-389 SDAQASDKGHPSS
+389 
-402 GFNNS
+402 
-407 IAIGT
+407 
-412 VANANTSIDSVAIGH
+412 
-427 KAKVTNATDSI
+427 
-438 AFGREANV
+438 
-446 SGKTGALAI
+446 
-455 GSATTANSD
+455 
-464 YSISMGYNTTTNTN
+464 
-478 STSSIAIG
+478 
-486 NKTSNNGK
+486 
-494 SSIAIGDNVS
+494 
-504 FTATSDESI
+504 
-513 VIGKNISL
+513 
-521 GGNTNSSIII
+521 
-531 GESSSDGFYPSVK
+531 
-544 SENNQNMNYSVVI
+544 
-557 GAGAK
+557 
-562 VSDALLGTKTYYD
+562 
-575 GTTKTIGGSGE
+575 
-586 GTAVGNATWAT
+586 
-597 GQAAA
+597 
-602 FGNNAYALGR
+602 
-612 SSIAIGND
+612 
-620 DNAAY
+620 
-625 SSSEY
+625 
-630 WVSDYDGAHYFNKL
+630 
-644 YKAMLDQK
+644 
-652 KAAGIDVTN
+652 
-661 PENSVNGYILDKD
+661 
-674 GKLVKNNFK
+674 
-683 QRLKYSPTMALGEG
+683 
-697 AMAIGS
+697 
-703 RSMAY
+703 
-708 ADNATAIGALTFA
+708 
-721 IGKGSTA
+721 
-728 LGTLTRAEGAASMAM
+728 TR
-743 GNNSYVFANNAIAS
+743 
-757 GTNSQVLSEGGNAY
+757 
-771 GYRTY
+771 
-776 AGGKNSLAVGSNA
+776 
-789 YANVKINFGTKDGH
+789 
-803 AVFDANGLYNSDP
+803 P
-816 SRYAKSILTG
+816 
-826 ADLKDITVNDKL
+826 
-838 ITADGLNGNK
+838 
-848 SYLDNLDD
+848 
-856 LLTAD
+856 
-861 TNPGLTTAKAETTTF
+861 
-876 HGVSGV
+876 
-882 VVAAKEEDDPNKNA
+882 
-896 ENSIVIGNNAIAT
+896 
-909 ASNAIAMGKGAII
+909 
-922 TDDATNGMA
+922 
-931 LGSYSMT
+931 
-938 TGRNSVALGLASRAT
+938 
-953 GINSMA
+953 
-959 VGTASSANAENALSV
+959 
-974 GIAAINEGK
+974 
-983 NSSVIGFSSGVAHDS
+983 
-998 ENSIIFGTNSVID
+998 
-1011 AGVTNSIVIGTGSSI
+1011 
-1026 GRYLMDDNHLLREIN
+1026 
-1041 TEVGGVTGDSVE
+1041 
-1053 SFKQVK
+1053 
-1059 TDENKKID
+1059 
-1067 GAMAIGVNAR
+1067 
-1077 VYNAESTTD
+1077 
-1086 STATTRTSEEGK
+1086 
-1098 TLARE
+1098 
-1103 NGNNAMAI
+1103 
-1111 GNGAEAWL
+1111 
-1119 ENSVALGVNSE
+1119 
-1130 TDYTPEQMAMVAWR
+1130 
-1144 TPGAVAAS
+1144 
-1152 TDVNTGIISIGK
+1152 
-1164 KGMERRLVNVA
+1164 
-1175 AGAYDTDA
+1175 
-1183 VNVSQLMQ
+1183 
-1191 LWDSIQREMNPID
+1191 
-1204 LNNGVHFVATNFQQ
+1204 
-1218 INSTPT
+1218 
-1224 TDYATKYGA
+1224 
-1233 QVTYDR
+1233 
-1239 FIRTLSEYKG
+1239 
-1249 YLIKAEYGGSTL
+1249 
-1261 TDKANTSYRKELTQ
+1261 
-1275 LRNDLVNT
+1275 
-1283 YGISLDQLNTDSKLS
+1283 
-1298 NFYGTLTENTTDH
+1298 
-1311 LLQVNLDADGLH
+1311 
-1323 AKFALPEYALQDL
+1323 
-1336 IEARDADISVLTQDG
+1336 
-1351 NYITGMTS
+1351 
-1359 DALTAKLTEIN
+1359 
-1370 YDNSQALT
+1370 
-1378 EGSIAIGYNA
+1378 
-1388 RVGEKTT
+1388 
-1395 DNTGA
+1395 
-1400 TAIKG
+1400 
-1405 QKGGVAIGYEARN
+1405 
-1418 MAETDN
+1418 
-1424 PNGASVALGDKS
+1424 
-1436 IVTEADAT
+1436 
-1444 TTTKGVYYTNEAKDG
+1444 
-1459 ITATPNAGVVS
+1459 
-1470 VGTSTEIKTADGI
+1470 
-1483 TYNPSTRRIINV
+1483 
-1495 AAGALDT
+1495 
-1502 DAVNVSQLKSL
+1502 LKSL
-1513 AAQKI
+1513 AAQTIKFTANGI
-1518 QLSTNGT
+1518 TTTSGEGETATTTTTKTTTSAVEVGT
-1525 TNNKTTDVAIGVDTG
+1525 TDGMS
-1540 VVDFG
+1540 FSL
-1545 IKGDGTD
+1545 KGADNGKD
-1552 ITTEASGTDVNIK
+1552 ITTTASGTDVTFT
-1565 LNKATTVEAGN
+1565 LNKATTVTGTGDDADK
-1576 NLAVTSDAVNTSITT
+1576 AVTSGAVNTAITT
-1591 VNNTIKALDGR
+1591 VNNTINALDGR
-1602 VTTNASSIGTLNDQM
+1602 VTTNTSSIGTLNDQM

-1623 TGNTTPAGTSNAKSL
+1623 TGNATPAGISNAKSL
-1638 TSGDISFAITGD
+1638 TTGDISFAINGD
-1650 GTDITTTTTATGVSI
+1650 GTDITTTTTATGVRI
-1665 TVDKTGNVAAGDT
+1665 AVDKTGKVAEGDT

-1705 DSPVTVVKTTAED
+1705 DSPVTVTKTTAAD
-1718 GHFNYNVTF
+1718 GPSNYNVTF
-1727 NGTKAAEQIPLAYK
+1727 NGTKAAEQIPLTYK

-1747 TATST
+1747 TTTPT
-1752 VTLSNGLNFTNTDNL
+1752 VMLSDGLNFTSTDNL

-1793 TTTSGGTTTGT
+1793 TATSGDTTTGT
-1804 TIILSPTSNEV
+1804 TITLSPTSKEV
-1815 NVGRAKIT
+1815 NVGGAKIT

-1842 RKISLKGNSN
+1842 RKISLKGNGN
-1852 SSTTEKTLANDVSF
+1852 FSTTGKTLANDVSF

-1888 GNVTITLNKA
+1888 DNVTITLNKA

-1925 AKDTKDTTGILT
+1925 AVNPAENGILT
-1937 ITPVESTD
+1937 VTNTPGEG
-1945 LTANNYTL
+1945 TAADTYTL
-1953 GINQNSL
+1953 SIDQKTLESNTQ
-1960 ITTVQDKAKLS
+1960 LS
-1971 YKAQN
+1971 YQASGDTKEG
-1976 DDPSANRTT
+1976 T
-1985 TLANGLDFHVGS
+1985 TLPRKTSLVTGLNFKTTN
-1997 DNNLTVTS
+1997 NNLTATTDT
-2005 ADGGIVTYGLK
+2005 DGVVTYGL
-2016 SDLTGITSI
+2016 SSTLTDITSI
-2025 AGKAGKDGADA
+2025 TGPKGKDGQTTTMTFGGD
-2036 TKISIDSETNTI
+2036 KGQTI
-2048 TLSGKNSDG
+2048 TLTEG
-2057 STNTKLT
+2057 TKLT
-2064 GLADGENG
+2064 GLADGEND

-2077 VSQLNNLKNKVGYE
+2077 VSQLNNLKNKVGYD
-2091 NAVSSKTDKTP
+2091 NAVSSKTDATP

-2138 RVVKDGDNFYTK
+2138 RVVKDGDKFYTK

-2160 DGTYYNTSKLA
+2160 DGTYYNTGKLA

-2188 EITDSAILEKVN
+2188 EITDPV
-2200 TAKVTP
+2200 
-2206 TSVESK
+2206 
-2212 DVQIS
+2212 
-2217 TVDPKTGEP
+2217 
-2226 KAPTTIG
+2226 
-2233 NVQSTL
+2233 
-2239 VATNP
+2239 
-2244 EAIKDPNKTA
+2244 
-2254 GDIASTAM
+2254 
-2262 TGDSNAEAGTIAN
+2262 
-2275 TGLLKAEGSVLNNAA
+2275 
-2290 TIRDLQ
+2290 
-2296 TVANAGLTFQTN
+2296 
-2308 NLKEE
+2308 
-2313 GNEAGKVQ
+2313 
-2321 TVHKALGETLNIEG
+2321 
-2335 KSGATYSDSDYSFD
+2335 
-2349 NMVTTV
+2349 
-2355 DKDIVRIGMKK
+2355 
-2366 SPEFTS
+2366 
-2372 VTLKNGTESDTNTV
+2372 
-2386 TLTPGKDSSNT
+2386 
-2397 TTLTLNNGKDSD
+2397 
-2409 NTGNVDTSVKITNV
+2409 
-2423 AAGTDAN
+2423 
-2430 DAVNVSQLNDLKN
+2430 
-2443 KVGYDNA
+2443 
-2450 VSSKTDKTPGA
+2450 
-2461 AGKDGLDG
+2461 
-2469 KDLGTQ
+2469 
-2475 IAAIRE
+2475 
-2481 GEAGPMVYTDGEG
+2481 
-2494 NRVVKDGDNFYTK
+2494 
-2507 DSLAGAE
+2507 
-2514 KTADGTYYNTA
+2514 
-2525 KLAEAGAKIADGK
+2525 
-2538 VVGTDGN
+2538 
-2545 EITDPAILD
+2545 ILD
-2554 KVNDAKVTPT
+2554 KVNAAKVEQ
-2564 SVESKDVQIS
+2564 VKDVQIS

-2582 PKAPT
+2582 PKDPT
-2587 TIGNVKSTIGLDGN
+2587 VIGNVKSTVGLNGADN
-2601 VGTDGKTPVI
+2601 KSIDSST
-2611 GEDQAKTNVSNLVK
+2611 AKTNVTNLLDKK
-2625 GDSKTSLNTVATVG
+2625 GSVLNTVATVG

-2712 NGTNAV
+2712 NGTNTV
-2718 ELKPGEEANTL
+2718 ELKPGKEANTL

-2735 DGDNSAIKIT
+2735 DGDNSAIKVT

-2831 KKYDLVGMEKAG
+2831 KKSDLVGMEKAG
-2843 DSYYNI
+2843 DSFYNI

-2919 KSNYGYDGIGKN
+2919 KSNYGYDGIGEN
-2931 AEGVTKAIDAA
+2931 AEGATKAIDAA
-2942 HAKTAMDGE
+2942 HAKIAMDGE

-2998 KALGSALAIEG
+2998 KALGSVLAIEG

-3014 YKDTEYGFDNMVTT
+3014 YKDTEYGFDNMVTS

-3087 KITNIAAGTDA
+3087 KITN
-3098 NDAVNYSQL
+3098 
-3107 QNLDNQVK
+3107 
-3115 ELQNGENGPMIYTD
+3115 
-3129 GEGNRLVKSGDT
+3129 
-3141 LYKASDLKPS
+3141 
-3151 DLVTKDG
+3151 
-3158 THYDV
+3158 
-3163 ANLPEGAKL
+3163 
-3172 SDDGTTVVS
+3172 
-3181 KDGAAIS
+3181 
-3188 NDDLSKAKRTPVT
+3188 
-3201 SNVQISAVDPKTG
+3201 
-3214 EPKAPTT
+3214 
-3221 IGNVKSTIGLDGN
+3221 
-3234 VGTNGKTPVIG
+3234 
-3245 EDQAKAN
+3245 
-3252 VSNLINGDS
+3252 
-3261 KTSLNTVATVG
+3261 
-3272 DLQAVAQAGLDFKGN
+3272 
-3287 TGDAIHKTLSSTL
+3287 
-3300 SIEGEMGANFD
+3300 
-3311 DGSFESKNL
+3311 
-3320 ATKNDNGTLRIGMKK
+3320 
-3335 APEFTSVTLKGG
+3335 
-3347 TDSDTN
+3347 
-3353 TVTLTP
+3353 
-3359 GKDTNDSTTTL
+3359 
-3370 TLNNG
+3370 
-3375 KDPKNTGNIDTRVK
+3375 
-3389 ITNVAAGT
+3389 VAAGT

-3428 TDDEGN
+3428 TDGEGN

-3442 LYKASDVKPSDLV
+3442 LYKASDVKASDLV

-3460 HYDATDLPEGAKL
+3460 HYDATSLPEGAKL
-3473 SDDGTTVIAKDGSA
+3473 SDDGTTVVAKDGSA
-3487 ISKDTL
+3487 ISEDEL

-3509 VDPTTGEPKEPTT
+3509 VDPTTGEPKAPTT

-3536 TERNDKDE
+3536 TEADGTQ
-3544 EVPAKGTDKAIT
+3544 AKGTDAFITKDDAQKAMGSVDKDGKII
-3556 SEDAKTAMNGVTGT
+3556 SE
-3570 DGTARGGLLNA
+3570 GLLTATGAN
-3581 KGTDLNK
+3581 LNK
-3588 VATVGDLQAAAQAG
+3588 VVTVGDLQAVAQAG

-3628 EGKDGVTYNTT
+3628 EGKDGVTYKDTE
-3639 DYSFDNMVTT
+3639 YGFDNMVTT

-3664 FTGITLNDNS
+3664 FTGITLNNNS
-3674 NKVVFAPGND
+3674 SKVVFAPGKD

-3697 TTEGADTRVVID
+3697 TTPDADTRVIID
-3709 NIKDSESLNSAVT
+3709 NIKDGESLNSAVT

-3758 NFYEKGSIT
+3758 NFYEKGSIA

-3839 QTINSVKSNYG
+3839 QTISSVKSNYG

-3869 TDKAI
+3869 ANTFITKGDAQKAMGSVDK
-3874 TPEDAKTAMN
+3874 
-3884 GVVGEDGT
+3884 DG
-3892 AKGGLLNAKGADL
+3892 KVISEGLLTAKGADL
-3905 NKVATVGDLQAVA
+3905 NKVATVGDLQAAA

-3938 RTLGSKLSIK
+3938 RALGSKLSIK
-3948 GKLDGQYG
+3948 GKLDGQYS

-3964 VTTVADDNTIQ
+3964 VTTVADDHTIQ
-3975 IAMLRKPVFEGVT
+3975 IAMLRKPAFEGITV
-3988 IENGKDGSN
+3988 ENGKDGSS

-4009 KDATEGMTINLAGN
+4009 RDATEGMTINLAGK
-4023 DGKEGTPGKAGDGN
+4023 DGKNGTAGNNGDI
-4037 VRISGVADGVNGN
+4037 RISGVADGVSGN

-4063 KVGAANANAGSDAK
+4063 KVGAVNANAGSDAK

-4117 RLVNDGGTYYKTSD
+4117 RLVNDGGTYYKKSD

-4155 VGGQIV
+4155 VGGRIV
-4161 DADGKVLKGDDLKKV
+4161 NADGKVLKGDELKKV
-4176 QDAAKVTTMPKAVDA
+4176 QDAAKVTTMPKAVNA

-4232 PAKGIANAITPEDAK
+4232 PAKGIVNTITPKDAK
-4247 TAMNGVTGADGTVTG
+4247 TAMNGAKDTDGTVTG
-4262 GLLSAKGA
+4262 GLLNAKGA

-4290 FTGNSKTEGKVD
+4290 FTGNSKTKGNVD

-4309 GTIAIQGGTEY
+4309 GTIAIQGGAEY
-4320 NANDFSDKN
+4320 KESKFSDKN
-4329 ISTKVDPKTK
+4329 ISTKVDPKTN

-4346 KKPEFDSVT
+4346 KNPEFDSVI

-4362 GQTNTQVTI
+4362 GQPDKQVTI
-4371 GTKDTKGGNE
+4371 STANGNE
-4381 VNFASTHPQG
+4381 VNFTSTHPQD
-4391 GDTTVVLSGIK
+4391 GDTNVVLSGIK

-4419 LGILKGEVGPSHIAG
+4419 LGILEGEVGPSHIAG

-4441 SIGDNLND
+4441 SNGDNLND
-4449 YSLNKQVQAQRE
+4449 YSLIKQVQAQRE

-4484 YSAAPLNKYI
+4484 YRAAPLNKYI
-4494 LESKLRQDPL
+4494 LASKLRQDPL

-4557 NTNTPTEIGN
+4557 DTNTPTEIGN

-4585 PVLDANGEA
+4585 PVLDANGKA

-4623 LNVKG
+4623 LNVSG

-4633 VATIGDLQAV
+4633 VATVGDLQAV

-4705 TQVDGNI
+4705 TQVEGNI
-4712 VRIGMKSSPVFKEVH
+4712 VRIGMKSTPVFKEVH
-4727 FADNGSIKLGTNQN
+4727 FTDNGSIKLGTNQN

-4765 DANGNKTLVRI
+4765 DANGNKTLVHI

-4783 FNKYLTVTKA
+4783 FNKYLTVTTA
-4793 DSKSDGASA
+4793 DPKSDDTSA
-4802 TGNTS
+4802 TGNTG

-4829 GNTTGASTSD
+4829 GNTTGAPTSD
-4839 TTPKAVGTVDVVVKD
+4839 TTPKAVGTVDVIVKD
-4854 VPTEDGDIA
+4854 VPKDDNDIA
-4863 NKMYVDKQIGDII
+4863 NKKYVDKQIGDII
-4876 KNFNTKNELEG
+4876 NNFNTKNELEG

-4947 ITNMYDDN
+4947 VTNMYDDN

-4983 ITYKIAS
+4983 ITYKIAT

-5022 MSERIDRLTEEN
+5022 MSERIDRLTAEN

-5049 EANKNHLMSLEAAN
+5049 EANKNHLMSLEAVN
-5063 KAQWAQLQ
+5063 KAQLAQLQ

-5081 NATSQAKLDAMK
+5081 NATSQAKLDVMK

-5152 KETTVAP
+5152 KETTAAP

>member
-44 SAAFISKRWNTMT
+44 NAAFVSKHWSTMT
-57 VRAVVAA
+57 ARAVMAA
-64 LALTGLT
+64 LVLTGLT

-80 YTDANM
+80 DTDANT

-100 TTIYSGVAFNKDY
+100 TTVYSGVAFNGDY
-113 KTFVT
+113 KTFAA

-127 IAQYETAMAQNVYN
+127 IVQYETAIAQNVYN
-141 GTAIDT
+141 GTTTDA

-160 ETDLLNLGYNQKQ
+160 ETDLLNLGYDQTQ
-173 INALK
+173 INNLK

-205 SYADANAATGAVTT
+205 AYADANTSTGAVTS
-219 AQSTDT
+219 AQSSDTD
-225 NQKTID
+225 QKAID
-231 TATTTM
+231 DATTTM
-237 LGNSNYD
+237 LGSSNYN
-244 NNQAMG
+244 NNQAIG
-250 KQSIAIGFDALA
+250 KQSIAIGFDASA
-262 DGSSPNAVALGANT
+262 DESSPNAVALGANT
-276 RISGSDSAVALGANN
+276 QITSSDSAVALGANN

-319 RAGDWSYITNNA
+319 RAANWSYITDNA

-427 KAKVTNATDSI
+427 SSNASSAKESI
-438 AFGREANV
+438 ALGKGANV

-464 YSISMGYNTTTNTN
+464 YSISIGYNTKNN
-478 STSSIAIG
+478 GTSSIAIG
-486 NKTSNNGK
+486 YNTTNNGT
-494 SSIAIGDNVS
+494 SSIAIGDNVQ
-504 FTATSDESI
+504 FAGTSKESI
-513 VIGKNISL
+513 VIGNNIKL
-521 GGNTNSSIII
+521 EGGGKTSTSSILI
-531 GESSSDGFYPSVK
+531 GGTASDGSLPSITKV
-544 SENNQNMNYSVVI
+544 NGGDMNYSVVI

-562 VSDALLGTKTYYD
+562 VSDALLGTDAKYWIKGIADETVFPTMQSVTNDDD
-575 GTTKTIGGSGE
+575 GIIGGKGE
-586 GTAVGNATWAT
+586 GTAVGNSTWAS

-625 SSSEY
+625 YDSRY
-630 WVSDYDGAHYFNKL
+630 NVSTYDAEHYYNSL
-644 YKAMLDQK
+644 YKQMLLQK
-652 KAAGIDVTN
+652 SNPYDVN
-661 PENSVNGYILDKD
+661 SSVNGYILDKNGNLIRAND
-674 GKLVKNNFK
+674 PMW
-683 QRLKYSPTMALGEG
+683 RIRYSPTMAVGQG
-697 AMAIGS
+697 SMAIGS

-757 GTNSQVLSEGGNAY
+757 GSSSQVLSEGGNAY

-789 YANVKINFGTKDGH
+789 YANVKINFGKKDGH

-826 ADLKDITVNDKL
+826 KDLKEITENDDL
-838 ITADGLNGNK
+838 ITADGLNGDK

-882 VVAAKEEDDPNKNA
+882 VVAAKEEDNPDKNA

-1026 GRYLMDDNHLLREIN
+1026 GRYLMDDVHLLREIN

-1077 VYNAESTTD
+1077 VYNAES
-1086 STATTRTSEEGK
+1086 TTRTSEEGK

-1191 LWDSIQREMNPID
+1191 LWDSVQREMNPID

-1283 YGISLDQLNTDSKLS
+1283 YGISLDQLNADSKLS
-1298 NFYGTLTENTTDH
+1298 NFYGTLTENATDH

-1323 AKFALPEYALQDL
+1323 AKFALAEYALQDL
-1336 IEARDADISVLTQDG
+1336 VEARDTDISVLTQDG

-1359 DALTAKLTEIN
+1359 DALTAKIAEIN

-1395 DNTGA
+1395 DSTGA

-1436 IVTEADAT
+1436 IVTEADVT
-1444 TTTKGVYYTNEAKDG
+1444 TITEGVYYTNKAKNG

-1470 VGTSTEIKTADGI
+1470 VGTSTKIKTADGI

-1513 AAQKI
+1513 AAQTIKFTANGI
-1518 QLSTNGT
+1518 TTTSGEGETATTTTTKTTTSAVEVGT
-1525 TNNKTTDVAIGVDTG
+1525 TDGMS
-1540 VVDFG
+1540 FSL
-1545 IKGDGTD
+1545 KGADNGKD
-1552 ITTEASGTDVNIK
+1552 ITTTASGTDVTFT
-1565 LNKATTVEAGN
+1565 LNKATTVTGTGDDADK
-1576 NLAVTSDAVNTSITT
+1576 AVTSGAVNTAITT
-1591 VNNTIKALDGR
+1591 VNNTINALDGR
-1602 VTTNASSIGTLNDQM
+1602 VTTNTSSIGTLNDQM

-1623 TGNTTPAGTSNAKSL
+1623 TGNATPAGISNAKSL
-1638 TSGDISFAITGD
+1638 TTGDISFAINGD
-1650 GTDITTTTTATGVSI
+1650 GTDITTTTTATGVRI
-1665 TVDKTGNVAAGDT
+1665 AVDKTGKVAEGDT

-1705 DSPVTVVKTTAED
+1705 DSPVTVTKTTAAD
-1718 GHFNYNVTF
+1718 GPSNYNVTF
-1727 NGTKAAEQIPLAYK
+1727 NGTKAAEQIPLTYK

-1747 TATST
+1747 TTTPT
-1752 VTLSNGLNFTNTDNL
+1752 VMLSDGLNFTSTDNL

-1793 TTTSGGTTTGT
+1793 TATSGDTTTGT
-1804 TIILSPTSNEV
+1804 TITLSPTSKEV
-1815 NVGRAKIT
+1815 NVGGAKIT

-1842 RKISLKGNSN
+1842 RKISLKGNGN
-1852 SSTTEKTLANDVSF
+1852 FSTTGKTLANDVSF

-1888 GNVTITLNKA
+1888 DNVTITLNKA

-1925 AKDTKDTTGILT
+1925 AVNPAENGILT
-1937 ITPVESTD
+1937 VTNTPGEG
-1945 LTANNYTL
+1945 TAADTYTL
-1953 GINQNSL
+1953 SIDQKTLESNTQ
-1960 ITTVQDKAKLS
+1960 LS
-1971 YKAQN
+1971 YQASGDTKEG
-1976 DDPSANRTT
+1976 T
-1985 TLANGLDFHVGS
+1985 TLPRKTSLVTGLNFKTTN
-1997 DNNLTVTS
+1997 NNLTATTDT
-2005 ADGGIVTYGLK
+2005 DGVVTYGL
-2016 SDLTGITSI
+2016 SSTLTDITSI
-2025 AGKAGKDGADA
+2025 TGPKGKDGQTTTMTFGGD
-2036 TKISIDSETNTI
+2036 KGQTI
-2048 TLSGKNSDG
+2048 TLTEG
-2057 STNTKLT
+2057 TKLT
-2064 GLADGENG
+2064 GLADGEND

-2077 VSQLNNLKNKVGYE
+2077 VSQLNNLKNKVGYDNAVSSKTDATPGAAGKDGLDGKDLGTQIAAIREGEAGPMVYTDGEGNRVVKDGDKFYTKDSLAGAEKAADGTYYNTGKLAEAGAKIENGKVVGTDGNEITDPVILDKVNAAKVEQVKDVQISAVDPKTGEPKDPTVIGNVKSTVGLNGADNKFIDSSTAKTNVTNLLDKKGSVLNTVATVGDLQALAQAGLDFTGNSYTTTHDDEKNQDVKTLDTAHTTLGGTIAVKGESEYDSTAFSGKNISTKVDADTDTITITMKDKPEFKGVTLKDSTESDANTVTLTPGKDTEDGTTTLTLNNGKDSDNTGNVNTSVKITNVAAGTDANDAVNVSQLNNLKEKVGAE

-2138 RVVKDGDNFYTK
+2138 RVVKDGDKFYTK
-2150 DSLAGAEKAA
+2150 DSLDGTEKAA
-2160 DGTYYNTSKLA
+2160 DGTYYNTDELA
-2171 EAGAKIENGKVV
+2171 KAGAKI
-2183 GTDGN
+2183 
-2188 EITDSAILEKVN
+2188 I
-2200 TAKVTP
+2200 
-2206 TSVESK
+2206 
-2212 DVQIS
+2212 
-2217 TVDPKTGEP
+2217 
-2226 KAPTTIG
+2226 
-2233 NVQSTL
+2233 
-2239 VATNP
+2239 
-2244 EAIKDPNKTA
+2244 
-2254 GDIASTAM
+2254 
-2262 TGDSNAEAGTIAN
+2262 
-2275 TGLLKAEGSVLNNAA
+2275 
-2290 TIRDLQ
+2290 
-2296 TVANAGLTFQTN
+2296 
-2308 NLKEE
+2308 
-2313 GNEAGKVQ
+2313 
-2321 TVHKALGETLNIEG
+2321 
-2335 KSGATYSDSDYSFD
+2335 
-2349 NMVTTV
+2349 
-2355 DKDIVRIGMKK
+2355 
-2366 SPEFTS
+2366 
-2372 VTLKNGTESDTNTV
+2372 
-2386 TLTPGKDSSNT
+2386 
-2397 TTLTLNNGKDSD
+2397 
-2409 NTGNVDTSVKITNV
+2409 
-2423 AAGTDAN
+2423 
-2430 DAVNVSQLNDLKN
+2430 
-2443 KVGYDNA
+2443 
-2450 VSSKTDKTPGA
+2450 
-2461 AGKDGLDG
+2461 
-2469 KDLGTQ
+2469 
-2475 IAAIRE
+2475 
-2481 GEAGPMVYTDGEG
+2481 
-2494 NRVVKDGDNFYTK
+2494 
-2507 DSLAGAE
+2507 
-2514 KTADGTYYNTA
+2514 
-2525 KLAEAGAKIADGK
+2525 DGK
-2538 VVGTDGN
+2538 VVDKDGK
-2545 EITDPAILD
+2545 EITDQTILD
-2554 KVNDAKVTPT
+2554 KVNEAKVEPK

-2587 TIGNVKSTIGLDGN
+2587 TIGNVKSTIGLNGADN
-2601 VGTDGKTPVI
+2601 KSIDSST
-2611 GEDQAKTNVSNLVK
+2611 AKTNVTNLLDKK
-2625 GDSKTSLNTVATVG
+2625 GSVLNTVATVG

-2712 NGTNAV
+2712 NGTNTV
-2718 ELKPGEEANTL
+2718 ELKPGKEANTL

-2735 DGDNSAIKIT
+2735 DGDNSAIKVT

-2831 KKYDLVGMEKAG
+2831 KKSDLVGMEKAG
-2843 DSYYNI
+2843 DSFYNI

-2919 KSNYGYDGIGKN
+2919 KSNYGYDGIGEN
-2931 AEGVTKAIDAA
+2931 AEGATKAIDAA
-2942 HAKTAMDGE
+2942 HAKIAMDGE

-2998 KALGSALAIEG
+2998 KALGSVLAIEG

-3014 YKDTEYGFDNMVTT
+3014 YKDTEYGFDNMVTS

-3087 KITNIAAGTDA
+3087 KITN
-3098 NDAVNYSQL
+3098 
-3107 QNLDNQVK
+3107 
-3115 ELQNGENGPMIYTD
+3115 
-3129 GEGNRLVKSGDT
+3129 
-3141 LYKASDLKPS
+3141 
-3151 DLVTKDG
+3151 
-3158 THYDV
+3158 
-3163 ANLPEGAKL
+3163 
-3172 SDDGTTVVS
+3172 
-3181 KDGAAIS
+3181 
-3188 NDDLSKAKRTPVT
+3188 
-3201 SNVQISAVDPKTG
+3201 
-3214 EPKAPTT
+3214 
-3221 IGNVKSTIGLDGN
+3221 
-3234 VGTNGKTPVIG
+3234 
-3245 EDQAKAN
+3245 
-3252 VSNLINGDS
+3252 
-3261 KTSLNTVATVG
+3261 
-3272 DLQAVAQAGLDFKGN
+3272 
-3287 TGDAIHKTLSSTL
+3287 
-3300 SIEGEMGANFD
+3300 
-3311 DGSFESKNL
+3311 
-3320 ATKNDNGTLRIGMKK
+3320 
-3335 APEFTSVTLKGG
+3335 
-3347 TDSDTN
+3347 
-3353 TVTLTP
+3353 
-3359 GKDTNDSTTTL
+3359 
-3370 TLNNG
+3370 
-3375 KDPKNTGNIDTRVK
+3375 
-3389 ITNVAAGT
+3389 VAAGT

-3428 TDDEGN
+3428 TDGEGN

-3442 LYKASDVKPSDLV
+3442 LYKASDVKASDLI

-3460 HYDATDLPEGAKL
+3460 HYDATSLPEGAKL
-3473 SDDGTTVIAKDGSA
+3473 SDDGMTVVAKDGSA
-3487 ISKDTL
+3487 ISEDTL

-3509 VDPTTGEPKEPTT
+3509 VDPTTGEPKAPTT

-3536 TERNDKDE
+3536 TEADGTQ
-3544 EVPAKGTDKAIT
+3544 AKGTDAFITKDDAQKAMGSVDKDGKII
-3556 SEDAKTAMNGVTGT
+3556 SE
-3570 DGTARGGLLNA
+3570 GLLTA
-3581 KGTDLNK
+3581 TGADLNK
-3588 VATVGDLQAAAQAG
+3588 VVTVGDLQAVAQAG

-3628 EGKDGVTYNTT
+3628 EGKDGVTYKDTE
-3639 DYSFDNMVTT
+3639 YGFDNMVTT

-3664 FTGITLNDNS
+3664 FTGITLNNNS
-3674 NKVVFAPGND
+3674 SKVVFAPGKD

-3697 TTEGADTRVVID
+3697 TTPDADTRVIID
-3709 NIKDSESLNSAVT
+3709 NIKDGESLNSAVT

-3758 NFYEKGSIT
+3758 NFYEKGSIA

-3839 QTINSVKSNYG
+3839 QTISSVKSNYG

-3869 TDKAI
+3869 ANTFITKGDAQKAMGSVDK
-3874 TPEDAKTAMN
+3874 
-3884 GVVGEDGT
+3884 DG
-3892 AKGGLLNAKGADL
+3892 KVISEGLLTAKGADL
-3905 NKVATVGDLQAVA
+3905 NKVATVGDLQAAA

-3938 RTLGSKLSIK
+3938 RALGSKLSIK
-3948 GKLDGQYG
+3948 GKLDGQYS

-3964 VTTVADDNTIQ
+3964 VTTVADDHTIQ
-3975 IAMLRKPVFEGVT
+3975 IAMLRKPAFEGITV
-3988 IENGKDGSN
+3988 ENGKDGSS

-4009 KDATEGMTINLAGN
+4009 RDATEGMTINLAGK
-4023 DGKEGTPGKAGDGN
+4023 DGKNGTAGNNGDI
-4037 VRISGVADGVNGN
+4037 RISGVADGVSGN

-4063 KVGAANANAGSDAK
+4063 KVGAVNANAGSDAK

-4117 RLVNDGGTYYKTSD
+4117 RLVNDGGTYYKKSD

-4155 VGGQIV
+4155 VGGRIV
-4161 DADGKVLKGDDLKKV
+4161 NADGKVLKGDELKKV
-4176 QDAAKVTTMPKAVDA
+4176 QDAAKVTTMPKAVNA

-4232 PAKGIANAITPEDAK
+4232 PAKGIVNTITPKDAK
-4247 TAMNGVTGADGTVTG
+4247 TAMNGAKDTDGTVTG
-4262 GLLSAKGA
+4262 GLLNAKGA

-4290 FTGNSKTEGKVD
+4290 FTGNSKTKGNVD

-4309 GTIAIQGGTEY
+4309 GTIAIQGGAEY
-4320 NANDFSDKN
+4320 KESKFSDKN
-4329 ISTKVDPKTK
+4329 ISTKVDPKTN

-4346 KKPEFDSVT
+4346 KNPEFDSVI

-4362 GQTNTQVTI
+4362 GQPDKQVTI
-4371 GTKDTKGGNE
+4371 STANGNE
-4381 VNFASTHPQG
+4381 VNFTSTHPQD
-4391 GDTTVVLSGIK
+4391 GDTNVVLSGIK

-4419 LGILKGEVGPSHIAG
+4419 LGILEGEVGPSHIAG

-4441 SIGDNLND
+4441 SNGDNLND
-4449 YSLNKQVQAQRE
+4449 YSLIKQVQAQRE

-4484 YSAAPLNKYI
+4484 YRAAPLNKYI
-4494 LESKLRQDPL
+4494 LASKLRQDPL

-4557 NTNTPTEIGN
+4557 DTNTPTEIGN

-4585 PVLDANGEA
+4585 PVLDANGKA

-4623 LNVKG
+4623 LNVSG

-4633 VATIGDLQAV
+4633 VATVGDLQAV

-4705 TQVDGNI
+4705 TQVEGNI
-4712 VRIGMKSSPVFKEVH
+4712 VRIGMKSTPVFKEVH
-4727 FADNGSIKLGTNQN
+4727 FTDNGSIKLGTNQN

-4765 DANGNKTLVRI
+4765 DANGNKTLVHI

-4783 FNKYLTVTKA
+4783 FNKYLTVTTA
-4793 DSKSDGASA
+4793 DPKSDDTSA
-4802 TGNTS
+4802 TGNTG

-4829 GNTTGASTSD
+4829 GNTTGAPTSD
-4839 TTPKAVGTVDVVVKD
+4839 TTPKAVGTVDVIVKD
-4854 VPTEDGDIA
+4854 VPKDDNDIA
-4863 NKMYVDKQIGDII
+4863 NKKYVDKQIGDII
-4876 KNFNTKNELEG
+4876 NNFNTKNELEG

-4947 ITNMYDDN
+4947 VTNMYDDN

-4983 ITYKIAS
+4983 ITYKIAT

-5022 MSERIDRLTEEN
+5022 MSERIDRLTAEN

-5049 EANKNHLMSLEAAN
+5049 EANKNHLMSLEAVN
-5063 KAQWAQLQ
+5063 KAQLAQLQ

-5081 NATSQAKLDAMK
+5081 NATSQAKLDVMK

-5152 KETTVAP
+5152 KETTAAP

>member
-44 SAAFISKRWNTMT
+44 NAAFISKRWNTMT

-71 GITFNVSAA
+71 GIIFNVSAA
-80 YTDANM
+80 DTDANA

-100 TTIYSGVAFNKDY
+100 TTVYSGVAFNGDY
-113 KTFVT
+113 KTFAT

-127 IAQYETAMAQNVYN
+127 IVQYETAIAQNVYN

-205 SYADANAATGAVTT
+205 AYADANTATGAVTS
-219 AQSTDT
+219 AQSSDTDQT
-225 NQKTID
+225 AID

-237 LGNSNYD
+237 LGSSNYD
-244 NNQAMG
+244 NNQAIG
-250 KQSIAIGFDALA
+250 KQSIATGFDALA
-262 DGSSPNAVALGANT
+262 DGSSPNSVALGANT
-276 RISGSDSAVALGANN
+276 QITSSDSAVALGANN

-586 GTAVGNATWAT
+586 GTAVGNATWAS

-625 SSSEY
+625 KDPQY
-630 WVSDYDGAHYFNKL
+630 YVSDYDGEHYFNKL

-652 KAAGIDVTN
+652 KEAGVDVTN
-661 PENSVNGYILDKD
+661 TLNSVNGYILDKE
-674 GKLVKNNFK
+674 GNLVRDTTNFRG
-683 QRLKYSPTMALGEG
+683 RLKYSPTMALGEG

-826 ADLKDITVNDKL
+826 ADLNDITVNDKL

-974 GIAAINEGK
+974 GIATINEGK

-1026 GRYLMDDNHLLREIN
+1026 GRYLMDDGHLLREIN

-1086 STATTRTSEEGK
+1086 ATATTRTSEEGK

-1283 YGISLDQLNTDSKLS
+1283 YGISLDQLNADSKLS

-1804 TIILSPTSNEV
+1804 TITLSPTSNEV

-1925 AKDTKDTTGILT
+1925 AVNPAENGILT
-1937 ITPVESTD
+1937 VTNTPGEGTAADTYTLSINQKTLELNTQLSYQASGD
-1945 LTANNYTL
+1945 TKEGTTLPRKTSLATGLNFKTANN
-1953 GINQNSL
+1953 
-1960 ITTVQDKAKLS
+1960 
-1971 YKAQN
+1971 
-1976 DDPSANRTT
+1976 
-1985 TLANGLDFHVGS
+1985 
-1997 DNNLTVTS
+1997 NLTATTDT
-2005 ADGGIVTYGLK
+2005 DGVVTYGL
-2016 SDLTGITSI
+2016 SSTLTDITSI
-2025 AGKAGKDGADA
+2025 TGTKGKDGQTTTMTFGGD
-2036 TKISIDSETNTI
+2036 KGQTI
-2048 TLSGKNSDG
+2048 TLTEG
-2057 STNTKLT
+2057 TKLT
-2064 GLADGENG
+2064 GLADGVDN

-2077 VSQLNNLKNKVGYE
+2077 VSQLNNLKNKVGYENAVSSKTDKTPGAAGKDGLDGKDLGTQIAAIREGEAGPMIYTDGEGNRVVKDGDNFYTKDSLAGAEKAADGAYYNTSKLAEAGAKIENGKVVGTGGNEITDPAILDKVNAAKVEQVKDVQISAVDPKTGEPKDPTVIGNVKSTVGLNGADNKSIDSSTAKTNVTNLLDKKGSVLNTVATVGDLQALAQAGLDFTGNSYTTTHDDEKDQDVKTLDTAHTTLGGTIAVKGESEYDSTAFSGKNISTKVDVDTDTITITMKDKPEFKGVILKDSTESDANTVTLTPGKDTNNTTTLNLTNGTDGKDNQVKITNVAAGTDANDAVNVSQLNDLKNKVGYE

-2150 DSLAGAEKAA
+2150 DSLAGAEKVA
-2160 DGTYYNTSKLA
+2160 DGTYYNTGKLA

-2188 EITDSAILEKVN
+2188 EITD
-2200 TAKVTP
+2200 
-2206 TSVESK
+2206 
-2212 DVQIS
+2212 
-2217 TVDPKTGEP
+2217 
-2226 KAPTTIG
+2226 
-2233 NVQSTL
+2233 
-2239 VATNP
+2239 
-2244 EAIKDPNKTA
+2244 
-2254 GDIASTAM
+2254 
-2262 TGDSNAEAGTIAN
+2262 
-2275 TGLLKAEGSVLNNAA
+2275 
-2290 TIRDLQ
+2290 Q
-2296 TVANAGLTFQTN
+2296 T
-2308 NLKEE
+2308 
-2313 GNEAGKVQ
+2313 
-2321 TVHKALGETLNIEG
+2321 
-2335 KSGATYSDSDYSFD
+2335 
-2349 NMVTTV
+2349 
-2355 DKDIVRIGMKK
+2355 
-2366 SPEFTS
+2366 
-2372 VTLKNGTESDTNTV
+2372 
-2386 TLTPGKDSSNT
+2386 
-2397 TTLTLNNGKDSD
+2397 
-2409 NTGNVDTSVKITNV
+2409 
-2423 AAGTDAN
+2423 
-2430 DAVNVSQLNDLKN
+2430 
-2443 KVGYDNA
+2443 
-2450 VSSKTDKTPGA
+2450 
-2461 AGKDGLDG
+2461 
-2469 KDLGTQ
+2469 
-2475 IAAIRE
+2475 
-2481 GEAGPMVYTDGEG
+2481 
-2494 NRVVKDGDNFYTK
+2494 
-2507 DSLAGAE
+2507 
-2514 KTADGTYYNTA
+2514 
-2525 KLAEAGAKIADGK
+2525 
-2538 VVGTDGN
+2538 
-2545 EITDPAILD
+2545 ILD
-2554 KVNDAKVTPT
+2554 KVNEAKVEPK

-2587 TIGNVKSTIGLDGN
+2587 TIGNVKSTVGLNGADN
-2601 VGTDGKTPVI
+2601 KSIDSST
-2611 GEDQAKTNVSNLVK
+2611 AKTNVTNLLGEK
-2625 GDSKTSLNTVATVG
+2625 GSALNTVATIG
-2639 DLQAVAQAGL
+2639 DLQALAQAGI
-2649 DFKGNTGDAIH
+2649 DFKGNTGESIH
-2660 KALGSTLLIKGEE
+2660 KTLSSTLSIEGETG
-2673 NANFDDGSFE
+2673 ANFDNNFE

-2700 KKTPTFDGVKVS
+2700 KKTPTFAGVKVS
-2712 NGTNAV
+2712 NGRNTV

-2735 DGDNSAIKIT
+2735 DGDNSAIKVT

-2831 KKYDLVGMEKAG
+2831 KKSALVGMEKAG

-2886 TTMPKAVDAK
+2886 TTMPKAVDTK

-2919 KSNYGYDGIGKN
+2919 KSNYGYDGIGEN
-2931 AEGVTKAIDAA
+2931 AEGTTKAIDAA
-2942 HAKTAMDGE
+2942 HAKTAMNGE

-2964 LNKVVTVGD
+2964 LNKVATVGD

-3115 ELQNGENGPMIYTD
+3115 ELQNGENGPMVYTD
-3129 GEGNRLVKSGDT
+3129 DEGNRLVKSGDT
-3141 LYKASDLKPS
+3141 LYKASDVKAS
-3151 DLVTKDG
+3151 DLVTNDG
-3158 THYDV
+3158 THYD
-3163 ANLPEGAKL
+3163 ATSLPEGAKL

-3181 KDGAAIS
+3181 KDGSAIS
-3188 NDDLSKAKRTPVT
+3188 EDELSKAKLTPVT
-3201 SNVQISAVDPKTG
+3201 SNVQISAVDPTTG
-3214 EPKAPTT
+3214 EPKEPTT

-3245 EDQAKAN
+3245 EDQAKTN
-3252 VSNLINGDS
+3252 VDKLVKGDS
-3261 KTSLNTVATVG
+3261 NTSLNTVATVG
-3272 DLQAVAQAGLDFKGN
+3272 DLQAVAQAGLDFTGN
-3287 TGDAIHKTLSSTL
+3287 SYTTTHDDEKDQEVKTLDTAHTTL
-3300 SIEGEMGANFD
+3300 GGTIAIEGESEYDSTAFSG
-3311 DGSFESKNL
+3311 KNISTKVDA
-3320 ATKNDNGTLRIGMKK
+3320 ATDTITITMKDT
-3335 APEFTSVTLKGG
+3335 PEFKGVDLVNDG
-3347 TDSDTN
+3347 N
-3353 TVTLTP
+3353 TVKLTP
-3359 GKDTNDSTTTL
+3359 GKDTNNRTTL
-3370 TLNNG
+3370 NLTNGTDG
-3375 KDPKNTGNIDTRVK
+3375 KDNQVK

-3428 TDDEGN
+3428 TDAEGN
-3434 RLVKSGDT
+3434 RLVKSGNT
-3442 LYKASDVKPSDLV
+3442 LYKASDVKSSDLV

-3460 HYDATDLPEGAKL
+3460 HYDATNLPEGAKL

-3487 ISKDTL
+3487 ISEDTL

-3498 TPVTSNVQISA
+3498 DSVTSNVQISA
-3509 VDPTTGEPKEPTT
+3509 VDPKTGEPKEPTT

-3536 TERNDKDE
+3536 TEADGTQ
-3544 EVPAKGTDKAIT
+3544 AKGTDVFITKDDAQKAMGSVDKDGKVI
-3556 SEDAKTAMNGVTGT
+3556 SE
-3570 DGTARGGLLNA
+3570 GLLTATGAN
-3581 KGTDLNK
+3581 LNK
-3588 VATVGDLQAAAQAG
+3588 VATVGDLQAVAQAG
-3602 LDFTTNDKVTTTAG
+3602 IDFKGNTGDA
-3616 TIHKTLG
+3616 IHKTLG
-3623 STLAI
+3623 STLFI
-3628 EGKDGVTYNTT
+3628 EGAADANFDDG
-3639 DYSFDNMVTT
+3639 SFESKNLATKN
-3649 IDGDKVRIGMKKSPE
+3649 DGGTLRIGMKKDPE
-3664 FTGITLNDNS
+3664 FTGITLNNNS
-3674 NKVVFAPGND
+3674 SKVVFAPGKD

-3874 TPEDAKTAMN
+3874 TSEDAKIAMN
-3884 GVVGEDGT
+3884 GVKGEDG
-3892 AKGGLLNAKGADL
+3892 KLIKEGLLTAKGADL
-3905 NKVATVGDLQAVA
+3905 NKVATVGDLQAAA

-3938 RTLGSKLSIK
+3938 RALGSTLSIK
-3948 GKLDGQYG
+3948 GKLDGQYS

-4262 GLLSAKGA
+4262 GLLNAKGA

-4371 GTKDTKGGNE
+4371 GTKGTKGGNE

-4776 NNEDAIE
+4776 NNTDAIE
-4783 FNKYLTVTKA
+4783 FNKYLTVTTS
-4793 DSKSDGASA
+4793 DSKSDDTSA
-4802 TGNTS
+4802 TGNTG
-4807 TTGSTGSGTST
+4807 TTGNTGSGTST

-4829 GNTTGASTSD
+4829 GNTTGGNTMGASTSD

-4854 VPTEDGDIA
+4854 NPTDSDIV
-4863 NKMYVDKQIGDII
+4863 NKKYVDNKIGDII
-4876 KNFNTKNELEG
+4876 KNFNTTNKLEG

-4894 TSTDKLA
+4894 TFTDKLA

-4947 ITNMYDDN
+4947 VTNMYDDN

-4983 ITYKIAS
+4983 ITYKIAT

-5022 MSERIDRLTEEN
+5022 MSERIDRLTAEN

-5063 KAQWAQLQ
+5063 KAQLAQLQ

-5152 KETTVAP
+5152 KETTAAP

>member
-44 SAAFISKRWNTMT
+44 SATFISKRWNTMT

-80 YTDANM
+80 DTDANT

-100 TTIYSGVAFNKDY
+100 TTTYSGVAFNKDY
-113 KTFVT
+113 KTFAT

-127 IAQYETAMAQNVYN
+127 IAQYETAIAQNVYN
-141 GTAIDT
+141 GTAIDA

-205 SYADANAATGAVTT
+205 SYADANAATGAVTS
-219 AQSTDT
+219 AQSSDTD
-225 NQKTID
+225 QKTID

-276 RISGSDSAVALGANN
+276 QISGSDSAVALGANN

-301 MGNNVTISNSSGA
+301 MGNNITISNSSGA

-319 RAGDWSYITNNA
+319 RAANWSYITDNA

-389 SDAQASDKGHPSS
+389 SDAQASDKGHSSS

-412 VANANTSIDSVAIGH
+412 VANANTSTDSVAIGH
-427 KAKVTNATDSI
+427 NSNASSTKESI
-438 AFGREANV
+438 ALGKGATV
-446 SGKTGALAI
+446 SSNKTGALAI

-562 VSDALLGTKTYYD
+562 VSDALLGTDAKYWIEGIADKDVFPNMQSVTNDED
-575 GTTKTIGGSGE
+575 GIIGGGGE
-586 GTAVGNATWAT
+586 GTAVGNSTWAS

-625 SSSEY
+625 KDPQY
-630 WVSDYDGAHYFNKL
+630 YVSDYDGEHYFNQL

-652 KAAGIDVTN
+652 KKAGVDVTDYH
-661 PENSVNGYILDKD
+661 NSVNGYILDSE
-674 GKLVKNNFK
+674 GNLVRDTTNYRS
-683 QRLKYSPTMALGEG
+683 RLKYSPTMALGQG
-697 AMAIGS
+697 SMAIGS

-826 ADLKDITVNDKL
+826 ANLKSITVDPDL
-838 ITADGLNGNK
+838 ITADGLNGDK

-861 TNPGLTTAKAETTTF
+861 TNPGLTTAKAETTTY

-882 VVAAKEEDDPNKNA
+882 VVVAKEKDDPNKDAPDKDA

-909 ASNAIAMGKGAII
+909 AGNAIAMGKGAII

-953 GINSMA
+953 GTNSMA

-1041 TEVGGVTGDSVE
+1041 TEVGGVTGDPIE

-1059 TDENKKID
+1059 TDEDKKID

-1103 NGNNAMAI
+1103 NGTNAMAI

-1152 TDVNTGIISIGK
+1152 TDVNTGVISIGK
-1164 KGMERRLVNVA
+1164 KGMERRIVNVA

-1191 LWDSIQREMNPID
+1191 LWDSVQREMNPID

-1261 TDKANTSYRKELTQ
+1261 TEKANTSYRKELTQ
-1275 LRNDLVNT
+1275 LRNDLVNK
-1283 YGISLDQLNTDSKLS
+1283 YDISLDQLNADSKLN

-1323 AKFALPEYALQDL
+1323 AKFNLPEYALQDL
-1336 IEARDADISVLTQDG
+1336 IKARDADISVLTQDG

-1395 DNTGA
+1395 DSTGA

-1591 VNNTIKALDGR
+1591 VKNTIKALDGR

-1623 TGNTTPAGTSNAKSL
+1623 TGDTTPAGTSNAKSL

-1665 TVDKTGNVAAGDT
+1665 AIDKTGNVAEGDT

-1691 NAKNAATTTLTEHA
+1691 DAKIKATTTLTEHA

-1804 TIILSPTSNEV
+1804 TITLSPTSNEV

-1835 TYGQFSN
+1835 TYGQFKDSSIGLTGN
-1842 RKISLKGNSN
+1842 TGSISD
-1852 SSTTEKTLANDVSF
+1852 TLENNVSF
-1866 NIVGAEAAQGSTG
+1866 GIIGADKGTSDTAQ
-1879 PDITTAANG
+1879 DITTAAADG
-1888 GNVTITLNKA
+1888 KVTITLNKA
-1898 TSIAS
+1898 ASIAS

-1925 AKDTKDTTGILT
+1925 AVNPAENGILT
-1937 ITPVESTD
+1937 VINTPGEG
-1945 LTANNYTL
+1945 TAADTYTL
-1953 GINQNSL
+1953 SINQKTLESN
-1960 ITTVQDKAKLS
+1960 TQLS
-1971 YKAQN
+1971 YQASGDTKEG
-1976 DDPSANRTT
+1976 T
-1985 TLANGLDFHVGS
+1985 TLPRKTSLTTGLNFKTTN
-1997 DNNLTVTS
+1997 NNLTATTDT
-2005 ADGGIVTYGLK
+2005 DGVVTYGL
-2016 SDLTGITSI
+2016 SSTLTDITSI
-2025 AGKAGKDGADA
+2025 TGPKGKDGQTTTMTFGGD
-2036 TKISIDSETNTI
+2036 KGQTI
-2048 TLSGKNSDG
+2048 TLTEG
-2057 STNTKLT
+2057 TKLT
-2064 GLADGENG
+2064 GLADGVDN

-2077 VSQLNNLKNKVGYE
+2077 VSQLNNLKNKVGYD

-2150 DSLAGAEKAA
+2150 DSIAGAEKAA
-2160 DGTYYNTSKLA
+2160 DGTYYNTAKLV

-2188 EITDSAILEKVN
+2188 EITDPTILEKVN
-2200 TAKVTP
+2200 AAKVEQ
-2206 TSVESK
+2206 VK
-2212 DVQIS
+2212 NVQIS
-2217 TVDPKTGEP
+2217 AVDPKTGEP
-2226 KAPTTIG
+2226 KDPTTIG

-2244 EAIKDPNKTA
+2244 EAIKDSGKTA

-2366 SPEFTS
+2366 APEFTS
-2372 VTLKNGTESDTNTV
+2372 VTLKNGTESDTDTV

-2545 EITDPAILD
+2545 EITDPAILE

-2582 PKAPT
+2582 PKDPT
-2587 TIGNVKSTIGLDGN
+2587 VIGNVKSTVGLNGADN
-2601 VGTDGKTPVI
+2601 KSIDSST
-2611 GEDQAKTNVSNLVK
+2611 AKTNVTNLLGEK
-2625 GDSKTSLNTVATVG
+2625 GSLLNTAATVG
-2639 DLQAVAQAGL
+2639 DLQAL
-2649 DFKGNTGDAIH
+2649 
-2660 KALGSTLLIKGEE
+2660 
-2673 NANFDDGSFE
+2673 
-2683 SKNLATKN
+2683 
-2691 DNGTLRIGM
+2691 
-2700 KKTPTFDGVKVS
+2700 
-2712 NGTNAV
+2712 
-2718 ELKPGEEANTL
+2718 
-2729 TLTNGT
+2729 
-2735 DGDNSAIKIT
+2735 
-2745 NVAAGSNDTDAVNY
+2745 
-2759 SQLKDLIDKVG
+2759 
-2770 AENTNA
+2770 
-2776 GTDGKSPSTNPSGND
+2776 
-2791 GLDGKDMG
+2791 
-2799 SQIQAIRD
+2799 
-2807 GEAGPMVYTDGE
+2807 
-2819 GNRVVKDGNTYY
+2819 
-2831 KKYDLVGMEKAG
+2831 
-2843 DSYYNI
+2843 
-2849 EALEKAGAKIVDGQ
+2849 
-2863 IVNADGKVLEGDE
+2863 
-2876 LKKVQDAAKV
+2876 
-2886 TTMPKAVDAK
+2886 
-2896 DVQISTVDPKTG
+2896 
-2908 EPKAPTTIGNV
+2908 
-2919 KSNYGYDGIGKN
+2919 
-2931 AEGVTKAIDAA
+2931 
-2942 HAKTAMDGE
+2942 
-2951 DGKSGLLNAKGAD
+2951 
-2964 LNKVVTVGD
+2964 
-2973 LQAAAQA
+2973 AQA
-2980 GLDFTTN
+2980 GLDFTGNSYTTTHDDEKDQDIKTLDTAHTTLGGTIAIKGESEYDSSAFSGKN
-2987 DKVTDTAGTIH
+2987 ISTKVDTDTDTIT
-2998 KALGSALAIEG
+2998 I
-3009 KSGAT
+3009 T
-3014 YKDTEYGFDNMVTT
+3014 MKD
-3028 IDGDK
+3028 K
-3033 VRIGMKKA
+3033 
-3041 PEFTG
+3041 PEFKG
-3046 VTLKDGTDSN
+3046 VTLKDSTES
-3056 ANTVILTPGK
+3056 
-3066 DTNNRTTL
+3066 
-3074 NLTNGTDGKDNQV
+3074 
-3087 KITNIAAGTDA
+3087 DA
-3098 NDAVNYSQL
+3098 
-3107 QNLDNQVK
+3107 
-3115 ELQNGENGPMIYTD
+3115 
-3129 GEGNRLVKSGDT
+3129 
-3141 LYKASDLKPS
+3141 
-3151 DLVTKDG
+3151 
-3158 THYDV
+3158 
-3163 ANLPEGAKL
+3163 
-3172 SDDGTTVVS
+3172 
-3181 KDGAAIS
+3181 
-3188 NDDLSKAKRTPVT
+3188 
-3201 SNVQISAVDPKTG
+3201 
-3214 EPKAPTT
+3214 
-3221 IGNVKSTIGLDGN
+3221 
-3234 VGTNGKTPVIG
+3234 
-3245 EDQAKAN
+3245 
-3252 VSNLINGDS
+3252 
-3261 KTSLNTVATVG
+3261 
-3272 DLQAVAQAGLDFKGN
+3272 
-3287 TGDAIHKTLSSTL
+3287 
-3300 SIEGEMGANFD
+3300 
-3311 DGSFESKNL
+3311 
-3320 ATKNDNGTLRIGMKK
+3320 
-3335 APEFTSVTLKGG
+3335 
-3347 TDSDTN
+3347 N

-3359 GKDTNDSTTTL
+3359 GKDTNDGTTTL

-3415 KELQNGENGPMVY
+3415 KELQNGESGPMVY
-3428 TDDEGN
+3428 TDGEGN

-3442 LYKASDVKPSDLV
+3442 LYKVSDVKPSDLV

-3460 HYDATDLPEGAKL
+3460 HYDATNLPEGAKL

-3544 EVPAKGTDKAIT
+3544 EVPAKGIDKAIT
-3556 SEDAKTAMNGVTGT
+3556 SEDAKTAMNGVAGE
-3570 DGTARGGLLNA
+3570 DGTAKGGLLNA
-3581 KGTDLNK
+3581 KGADLNK
-3588 VATVGDLQAAAQAG
+3588 VVTVGDLQAVAQAG

-3628 EGKDGVTYNTT
+3628 EGKDGVTYSDT

-3649 IDGDKVRIGMKKSPE
+3649 IDGDKVRIGMKKDPE
-3664 FTGITLNDNS
+3664 FTGITLNNNS

-3745 YTHEGKTLDRDGK
+3745 YTHEGKMLDRDGK
-3758 NFYEKGSIT
+3758 NFYEKGSIA

-3869 TDKAI
+3869 ANAFITKGDAQKAMGSVDK
-3874 TPEDAKTAMN
+3874 
-3884 GVVGEDGT
+3884 DG
-3892 AKGGLLNAKGADL
+3892 KVISEGLLTAKGADL

-3925 TNNDKDNKEQTIH
+3925 TNDNDKTIH
-3938 RTLGSKLSIK
+3938 RALGSTLSIK
-3948 GKLDGQYG
+3948 GKLDGQYN

-3975 IAMLRKPVFEGVT
+3975 IAMLRKPAFEGITV
-3988 IENGKDGSN
+3988 ENGTDGSN
-3997 GKVDITAVPVNG
+3997 GKVEITAVPANG
-4009 KDATEGMTINLAGN
+4009 KDATDGMTINLAGK
-4023 DGKEGTPGKAGDGN
+4023 DGKNNAAGNNGD

-4117 RLVNDGGTYYKTSD
+4117 RLVNDGGTYYKKSD
-4131 LAGMEKAGDSYYN
+4131 LTGMEKAGDSYYN

-4161 DADGKVLKGDDLKKV
+4161 DANGKVLESDELKKV

-4221 NGIGTEADGKT
+4221 NGIGTEADDKGEKV
-4232 PAKGIANAITPEDAK
+4232 PAKGANAFITKDDAQK
-4247 TAMNGVTGADGTVTG
+4247 AMGSVDKDGKVISE
-4262 GLLSAKGA
+4262 GLLTAKGA

-4346 KKPEFDSVT
+4346 TKPEFDSVI
-4355 LGQPGEN
+4355 LGEPDK
-4362 GQTNTQVTI
+4362 QVTI
-4371 GTKDTKGGNE
+4371 RTDSTANGNE

-4391 GDTTVVLSGIK
+4391 GDTNVVLSGIK

-4419 LGILKGEVGPSHIAG
+4419 LGILESEVGPSHIAG

-4441 SIGDNLND
+4441 SNEDNLNE

-4469 TDAKGN
+4469 TDTKGN

-4494 LESKLRQDPL
+4494 LENKLRQDPS

-4518 KVKEEAKG
+4518 NVKEEAKG
-4526 NGLTAE
+4526 KGLTAE
-4532 QLAKKAGVS
+4532 QLAEKAEVS

-4557 NTNTPTEIGN
+4557 DTNTPTEIGN

-4585 PVLDANGEA
+4585 PVLDANGET

-4613 DDKGNVTGGL
+4613 DDNGKVTGGL
-4623 LNVKG
+4623 LNVSG

-4633 VATIGDLQAV
+4633 VATVGDLQAV

-4653 ANTENTNADPAK
+4653 ANTENTNVDPAK

-4677 LGSQFAIKGSDNN
+4677 LGSQFSIKGSDSN
-4690 DNSDF
+4690 DTSDF

-4705 TQVDGNI
+4705 TQVEGNI

-4776 NNEDAIE
+4776 NNTDAIE
-4783 FNKYLTVTKA
+4783 FNKYLTVTTS
-4793 DSKSDGASA
+4793 DSKSDDTSA
-4802 TGNTS
+4802 TGNTG
-4807 TTGSTGSGTST
+4807 TTGNTGSGTST

-4829 GNTTGASTSD
+4829 GNTTGGNTMGASTSD

-4854 VPTEDGDIA
+4854 NPTDSDIV
-4863 NKMYVDKQIGDII
+4863 NKKYVDNKIGDII
-4876 KNFNTKNELEG
+4876 KNFNTTNKLEG

-4947 ITNMYDDN
+4947 VTNMYDDN

-4983 ITYKIAS
+4983 ITYKIAT

-5022 MSERIDRLTEEN
+5022 MSERIDRLTAEN

-5063 KAQWAQLQ
+5063 KAQLAQLQ

-5093 KANEAELDA
+5093 KANEAELDE

-5139 EAMMNQLMAQNQA
+5139 EAMMNQLIAQSQA
-5152 KETTVAP
+5152 KETTAVP